1 MGLRIIYGRA
11 GSGKSEYC
19 YKEIAKDIEK
29 NEKIFLITPEQF
41 SFTAEKKLMEAVK
54 TEAVLQAEVVHLSRL
69 AKRVIKEIGIK
80 DDRMSKCGKAMLISH
95 ILTMQKK
102 DLKYLSKSEENI
114 NLAISS
120 ITELKKHG
128 VTVEMLK
135 EQIDKTEN
143 IYLKTKLQDISVIYE
158 QYDEQIKQSYID
170 EADELAIL
178 AENIENIKWLKN
190 SVIYIDE
197 FAGFTYSEYQVIKGL
212 IKYAKQ
218 VNITITVDNLE
229 QTLNPD
235 TDIFYA
241 NKITVKKLQDIVSQN
256 ELKLEKPIKML
267 EVKRFKTPEL
277 KYIEGNLFKTQSTKY
292 EQKVE
297 NLSMFLAKNQY
308 TEIEYIAKEITKLV
322 KEKKKRYNDIA
333 IITKNIQSYSNLA
346 RVIFE
351 KYDIPIF
358 IDEKRELS
366 QNIIIQYVLSIFE
379 ILQKNY
385 SKESVFQYAKMGFL
399 EIEQSDI
406 FKLENY
412 CTKWG
417 IKQNKFKKDFVYELE
432 KNKQEIEYYNEL
444 RKKIIEPI
452 ENLKQK
458 IRKGETAKG
467 ITVAIYDFLEKQ
479 KIEEK
484 IFLKIQELKEKNRE
498 DLVQEYKESYE
509 ILINVLDEIV
519 KIFRDENITINQYA
533 NILKQGLKAS
543 SLGKIPGTQDQ
554 VIMGDVDRS
563 RSHKVD
569 TIFIIGLNDGVYPSI
584 NKSEGFLGDEDREYL
599 KKQGIELAKGT
610 LENLYDDNFNIYKAF
625 TTAERELHLSY
636 SSADTEGGALRPSI
650 YITKI
655 KKMFPNLKETSD
667 VIVSDYQITNQK
679 ATYEALIEKLAKI
692 EESELEPEWKEI
704 YKYFG
709 NNEEWK
715 IKLEKDLQGLNYT
728 NIPQN
733 IEKTTIEKLYGNVL
747 RTSVSKLETY
757 KKCPFSYFLKYGL
770 NLKQKEELKI
780 QNFDTGSFMHEV
792 IDLFFNYLREENIK
806 LTELLNEEEKIR
818 KIVNQIIET
827 KLDCGKYRFTATV
840 KYKILIQRLEKM
852 VTKALKYIVES
863 LVYSDFNVEGTEVE
877 FSKGKEYKPIEIALE
892 NGKRIEITGKIDR
905 VDIAK
910 TEDGNY
916 LRIID
921 YKSSARN
928 VDLNEVYA
936 GVSIQLLTYLDAI
949 CEEEDLMPAGIL
961 YFNLIE
967 KNVNPKIKTEEAI
980 EEEIRKQFKMKGLI
994 LADIEVMKMQD
1005 NNLKEGGTSKLIP
1018 AGISAK
1024 GGINKRDTSGVDE
1037 QEFEVLQKY
1046 IGKIIKE
1053 IGKEILEGKIE
1064 LSPTNYKGKT
1074 PCKYCEY
1081 HAICGFDARN
1091 NKNKYDYIENLSKD
1105 DIIRKMN
1112 KEV

>member
-19 YKEIAKDIEK
+19 YQEIAKEIEK

-54 TEAVLQAEVVHLSRL
+54 TEAVLQAEVIHLSRL

-80 DDRMSKCGKAMLISH
+80 DDRMTKCGKAMLISH
-95 ILTMQKK
+95 ILTTQKK
-102 DLKYLSKSEENI
+102 ELKYLSKSEENI
-114 NLAISS
+114 DLAISS

-128 VTVEMLK
+128 VTVERLK
-135 EQIDKTEN
+135 EQIEKTEN
-143 IYLKTKLQDISVIYE
+143 IYLKTKLQDISIIYE

-170 EADELAIL
+170 EADELTIL
-178 AENIENIKWLKN
+178 AQNIEKIEWLKN
-190 SVIYIDE
+190 SIIYIDE
-197 FAGFTYSEYQVIKGL
+197 FAGFTYSEYHVIKEL

-218 VNITITVDNLE
+218 VNITITVDDLG

-241 NKITVKKLQDIVSQN
+241 NKITVKKLQEIVEQN
-256 ELKLEKPIKML
+256 ELKQEKPIKL
-267 EVKRFKTPEL
+267 TEIKRFKTPEL
-277 KYIEGNLFKTQSTKY
+277 KYIEGHLFKTQSTKY

-322 KEKKKRYNDIA
+322 KEKNKRYNDIA
-333 IITKNIQSYSNLA
+333 IITKNIQNYSNLA
-346 RVIFE
+346 KVIFE

-399 EIEQSDI
+399 DIEQGDI

-432 KNKQEIEYYNEL
+432 DNKQEVEYYNEL
-444 RKKIIEPI
+444 RKRIIEPI
-452 ENLKQK
+452 EKLRQK
-458 IRKGETAKG
+458 IRKEKKAKAV
-467 ITVAIYDFLEKQ
+467 TLAIYEFLEEQ

-484 IFLKIQELKEKNRE
+484 ISLKMQELKQKNRE

-519 KIFRDENITINQYA
+519 KIFKDENITINQYS

-599 KKQGIELAKGT
+599 KEQGIELAKGT

-667 VIVSDYQITNQK
+667 VITQKYEITNQK

-692 EESELEPEWKEI
+692 QEKELEPEWKET
-704 YKYFG
+704 YRYFE
-709 NNEEWK
+709 NEASWK
-715 IKLEKDLQGLNYT
+715 NKLEKDLQGLNYT

-733 IEKTTIEKLYGNVL
+733 IETTTIEKLYGNVL
-747 RTSVSKLETY
+747 KTSVSKLETY

-780 QNFDTGSFMHEV
+780 QNFDTGSFMHEI
-792 IDLFFNYLREENIK
+792 IDLFFNQVKEENIQ
-806 LTELLNEEEKIR
+806 LTELLGEEEKIR
-818 KIVNQIIET
+818 KIVNQIVET
-827 KLDCGKYRFTATV
+827 KLDYGKYRFTATV
-840 KYKILIQRLEKM
+840 KYKILIQRLERM

-877 FSKGKEYKPIEIALE
+877 FDNGKEYKPIEITLGT
-892 NGKRIEITGKIDR
+892 GKRIEIRGKIDR
-905 VDIAK
+905 VDIAR
-910 TEDGNY
+910 TSDGNY

-936 GVSIQLLTYLDAI
+936 GISIQLLTYLDAI
-949 CEEEDLMPAGIL
+949 CEEKDLMPAGIL

-967 KNVNPKIKTEEAI
+967 KNVNPKVKTEEAI

-1005 NNLKEGGTSKLIP
+1005 NNLKEGTTSKIIP
-1018 AGISAK
+1018 AGISGK
-1024 GGINKRDTSGVDE
+1024 GAINKRDTNGVE
-1037 QEFEVLQKY
+1037 QEEFEVLQKY

-1053 IGKEILEGKIE
+1053 IGKEILQGKID
-1064 LSPTNYKGKT
+1064 LKPTNYKGKT
-1074 PCKYCEY
+1074 PCRYCEY

-1091 NKNKYDYIENLSKD
+1091 NKNKYEYIENLSKD
-1105 DIIRKMN
+1105 DIIRKMR
-1112 KEV
+1112 

>member
-19 YKEIAKDIEK
+19 YQEIAKEIEK

-54 TEAVLQAEVVHLSRL
+54 TEAVLQAEVIHLSRL

-80 DDRMSKCGKAMLISH
+80 DDRMTKCGKAMLISH
-95 ILTMQKK
+95 ILTTQKK
-102 DLKYLSKSEENI
+102 ELKYLSKSEENI
-114 NLAISS
+114 DLAISS

-128 VTVEMLK
+128 VTVEKLK
-135 EQIDKTEN
+135 EQIEKTEN
-143 IYLKTKLQDISVIYE
+143 IYLKTKLQDISIIYE

-170 EADELAIL
+170 EADELTIL
-178 AENIENIKWLKN
+178 AQNIEKIEWLKN
-190 SVIYIDE
+190 SIIYIDE
-197 FAGFTYSEYQVIKGL
+197 FAGFTYSEYQVIKEL

-218 VNITITVDNLE
+218 VNITITVDDLG

-241 NKITVKKLQDIVSQN
+241 NKITVKKLQEIVEQN
-256 ELKLEKPIKML
+256 ELKQEKPIKL
-267 EVKRFKTPEL
+267 TEIKRFKTPEL
-277 KYIEGNLFKTQSTKY
+277 KYIEGHLFKTQSTKY

-297 NLSMFLAKNQY
+297 NLAMFLAKNQY

-322 KEKKKRYNDIA
+322 KEKNKRYNDIA
-333 IITKNIQSYSNLA
+333 IITKNIQNYSNLA
-346 RVIFE
+346 KVIFE

-399 EIEQSDI
+399 DIEQGDI

-432 KNKQEIEYYNEL
+432 DNKQEIEYYNEL
-444 RKKIIEPI
+444 RKRIIEPI
-452 ENLKQK
+452 EKLRQK
-458 IRKGETAKG
+458 IRKEKTAKA
-467 ITVAIYDFLEKQ
+467 ITLAIYEFLEEQ

-484 IFLKIQELKEKNRE
+484 ISLKMQELKQKNRE

-519 KIFRDENITINQYA
+519 KIFKDENITINQYS

-599 KKQGIELAKGT
+599 KEQGIELAKGT

-667 VIVSDYQITNQK
+667 VITQKYEITNQK

-692 EESELEPEWKEI
+692 QEKELETEWKET
-704 YKYFG
+704 YRYFE
-709 NNEEWK
+709 NEASWK
-715 IKLEKDLQGLNYT
+715 NKLEKDLQGLNYT

-733 IEKTTIEKLYGNVL
+733 IETKTIEKLYGNVL
-747 RTSVSKLETY
+747 KTSVSKLETY

-780 QNFDTGSFMHEV
+780 QNFDTGSFMHEI
-792 IDLFFNYLREENIK
+792 IDLFFNQVKEENIQ
-806 LTELLNEEEKIR
+806 LTELLGEEEKIR
-818 KIVNQIIET
+818 KIVNQIVET
-827 KLDCGKYRFTATV
+827 KLDYGKYRFTATV
-840 KYKILIQRLEKM
+840 KYKILIQRLERM

-877 FSKGKEYKPIEIALE
+877 FDNGKEYKPIEITLE
-892 NGKRIEITGKIDR
+892 NGKRIEIRGKIDR
-905 VDIAK
+905 VDIAR
-910 TEDGNY
+910 TSDGNY

-936 GVSIQLLTYLDAI
+936 GISIQLLTYLDAI
-949 CEEEDLMPAGIL
+949 CEEKDLMPAGIL

-967 KNVNPKIKTEEAI
+967 KNVNPKVKTEEAI

-1005 NNLKEGGTSKLIP
+1005 NNLKEGTTSKIIP
-1018 AGISAK
+1018 AGISGK
-1024 GGINKRDTSGVDE
+1024 GAINKRDTNGVE
-1037 QEFEVLQKY
+1037 QEEFEVLQKY

-1053 IGKEILEGKIE
+1053 IGKEILQGKID
-1064 LSPTNYKGKT
+1064 LKPTNYKGKT
-1074 PCKYCEY
+1074 PCRYCEY

-1091 NKNKYDYIENLSKD
+1091 NKNKYEYIENLSKD
-1105 DIIRKMN
+1105 DIIRKMR
-1112 KEV
+1112 

>member
-19 YKEIAKDIEK
+19 YQEIAKEIEK

-54 TEAVLQAEVVHLSRL
+54 TEAVLQAEVIHLSRL

-80 DDRMSKCGKAMLISH
+80 DDRMTKCGKAMLISH
-95 ILTMQKK
+95 ILTTQKK
-102 DLKYLSKSEENI
+102 ELKYLSKSEENI
-114 NLAISS
+114 DLAISS

-128 VTVEMLK
+128 VTVEKLK
-135 EQIDKTEN
+135 EQIEKTEN
-143 IYLKTKLQDISVIYE
+143 IYLKTKLQDISIIYE

-170 EADELAIL
+170 EADELTIL
-178 AENIENIKWLKN
+178 AQNIEKIEWLKN
-190 SVIYIDE
+190 SIIYIDE
-197 FAGFTYSEYQVIKGL
+197 FAGFTYSEYQVIKEL

-218 VNITITVDNLE
+218 VNITITVDDLG

-241 NKITVKKLQDIVSQN
+241 NKITIKKLQEIVEQN
-256 ELKLEKPIKML
+256 ELKQEKPIKL
-267 EVKRFKTPEL
+267 AEIKRFKTPEL
-277 KYIEGNLFKTQSTKY
+277 KYIEGHLFKTQSTKY

-322 KEKKKRYNDIA
+322 KEKNKRYNDIA
-333 IITKNIQSYSNLA
+333 IITKNIQNYSNLA
-346 RVIFE
+346 KVIFE

-399 EIEQSDI
+399 DIEQEDI

-432 KNKQEIEYYNEL
+432 DNKQEIEYYNKL

-452 ENLKQK
+452 EKLRQK
-458 IRKGETAKG
+458 IRKEKTAKA
-467 ITVAIYDFLEKQ
+467 ITLAIYEFLEEQ

-484 IFLKIQELKEKNRE
+484 ISLKMQELKQKNRE

-519 KIFRDENITINQYA
+519 KIFKEENITINQYA

-569 TIFIIGLNDGVYPSI
+569 TIFIIGLNDGIYPSI
-584 NKSEGFLGDEDREYL
+584 NKSEGFLGDEDRKYL
-599 KKQGIELAKGT
+599 KEQGIELAKGT

-655 KKMFPNLKETSD
+655 KKMFPKLKETSD
-667 VIVSDYQITNQK
+667 VITQKYEITNQK

-692 EESELEPEWKEI
+692 QEKELETEWKET
-704 YKYFG
+704 YRYFE
-709 NNEEWK
+709 NEASWK
-715 IKLEKDLQGLNYT
+715 NKLEKDLQGLKYT

-733 IEKTTIEKLYGNVL
+733 IETTTIEKLYGNVL

-780 QNFDTGSFMHEV
+780 QNFDTGSFMHEI
-792 IDLFFNYLREENIK
+792 IDLFFNQVKEENIQ
-806 LTELLNEEEKIR
+806 LPELLGEEEKIR
-818 KIVNQIIET
+818 KIVNQIVET
-827 KLDCGKYRFTATV
+827 KLDYGKYKFTATV

-877 FSKGKEYKPIEIALE
+877 FDNGKEYKPIEITLE
-892 NGKRIEITGKIDR
+892 NGKKIEIRGKIDR
-905 VDIAK
+905 VDIAR
-910 TEDGNY
+910 TSDGNY

-936 GVSIQLLTYLDAI
+936 GISIQLLTYLDAI
-949 CEEEDLMPAGIL
+949 CEEKDLMPAGIL

-967 KNVNPKIKTEEAI
+967 KNVNPKVKTEEAI

-1005 NNLKEGGTSKLIP
+1005 NNLKEGTTSKIIP
-1018 AGISAK
+1018 AGISGK
-1024 GGINKRDTSGVDE
+1024 GTINKRDTNGVE
-1037 QEFEVLQKY
+1037 QEEFEVLQKY

-1053 IGKEILEGKIE
+1053 IGKEILQGKID
-1064 LSPTNYKGKT
+1064 LKPTNYKGKT
-1074 PCKYCEY
+1074 PCRYCEY

-1091 NKNKYDYIENLSKD
+1091 NKNKYEYIENLSKD
-1105 DIIRKMN
+1105 DIIRKMR
-1112 KEV
+1112 

>member
-458 IRKGETAKG
+458 IRKGKTAKG
-467 ITVAIYDFLEKQ
+467 ITVVIYDFLEKQ

-484 IFLKIQELKEKNRE
+484 IFLKMQELKEKNRE

-949 CEEEDLMPAGIL
+949 CEEKDLMPAGIL

-1074 PCKYCEY
+1074 PCRYCEY

>member
-19 YKEIAKDIEK
+19 YQEIAKEIEK

-54 TEAVLQAEVVHLSRL
+54 TEAVLQAEVIHLSRL

-80 DDRMSKCGKAMLISH
+80 DDRMTKCGKAMLISH
-95 ILTMQKK
+95 ILTTQKK
-102 DLKYLSKSEENI
+102 ELKYLSKSEENI
-114 NLAISS
+114 DLAISS

-128 VTVEMLK
+128 VTVERLK
-135 EQIDKTEN
+135 EQIEKTEN
-143 IYLKTKLQDISVIYE
+143 IYLKTKLQDISIIYE

-170 EADELAIL
+170 EADELTIL
-178 AENIENIKWLKN
+178 AQNIEKIEWLKN
-190 SVIYIDE
+190 SIIYIDE
-197 FAGFTYSEYQVIKGL
+197 FAGFTYSEYHVIKEL

-218 VNITITVDNLE
+218 VNITITVDDLG

-241 NKITVKKLQDIVSQN
+241 NKITVKKLQEIVEQN
-256 ELKLEKPIKML
+256 ELKQEKPIKL
-267 EVKRFKTPEL
+267 TEIKRFKTPEL
-277 KYIEGNLFKTQSTKY
+277 KYIEGHLFKTQSTKY

-322 KEKKKRYNDIA
+322 KEKNKRYNDIA
-333 IITKNIQSYSNLA
+333 IITKNIQNYSNLA
-346 RVIFE
+346 KVIFE

-358 IDEKRELS
+358 IDEKRVLS

-399 EIEQSDI
+399 DIEQWDI

-432 KNKQEIEYYNEL
+432 DNKQEVEYYNEL
-444 RKKIIEPI
+444 RKRIIEPI
-452 ENLKQK
+452 EKLRQK
-458 IRKGETAKG
+458 IRKEKTAKAV
-467 ITVAIYDFLEKQ
+467 TLAIYEFLEEQ

-484 IFLKIQELKEKNRE
+484 ISLKMQELKQKNRE

-519 KIFRDENITINQYA
+519 KIFKDENITINQYS

-599 KKQGIELAKGT
+599 KEQGIELAKGT

-667 VIVSDYQITNQK
+667 VITQKYEITNQK

-692 EESELEPEWKEI
+692 QEKELEPEWEET
-704 YKYFG
+704 YRYFE
-709 NNEEWK
+709 NEASWK
-715 IKLEKDLQGLNYT
+715 NKLEKDLQGLSYT

-733 IEKTTIEKLYGNVL
+733 IETTTIEKLYGNVL
-747 RTSVSKLETY
+747 KTSVSKLETY

-780 QNFDTGSFMHEV
+780 QNFDTGSFMHEI
-792 IDLFFNYLREENIK
+792 IDLFFNQVKEENIQ
-806 LTELLNEEEKIR
+806 LTELLGEEEKIR
-818 KIVNQIIET
+818 KIVNQIVET
-827 KLDCGKYRFTATV
+827 KLDYGKYRFTATV
-840 KYKILIQRLEKM
+840 KYKILIQRLERM

-877 FSKGKEYKPIEIALE
+877 FDNGKEYKPIEITLE
-892 NGKRIEITGKIDR
+892 NGKRIEIRGKIDR
-905 VDIAK
+905 VDIAR
-910 TEDGNY
+910 TSDGNY

-936 GVSIQLLTYLDAI
+936 GISIQLLTYLDAI
-949 CEEEDLMPAGIL
+949 CEEKDLMPAGIL

-967 KNVNPKIKTEEAI
+967 KNVNPKVKTEEAI

-1005 NNLKEGGTSKLIP
+1005 NNLKEGTTSKIIP
-1018 AGISAK
+1018 AGISGK
-1024 GGINKRDTSGVDE
+1024 GAINKRDTNGVE
-1037 QEFEVLQKY
+1037 QEEFEVLQKY

-1053 IGKEILEGKIE
+1053 IGKEILQGKID
-1064 LSPTNYKGKT
+1064 LKPTNYKGKT
-1074 PCKYCEY
+1074 PCRYCEY

-1091 NKNKYDYIENLSKD
+1091 NKNKYEYIENLSKD
-1105 DIIRKMN
+1105 DIIRKMR
-1112 KEV
+1112 

>member
-19 YKEIAKDIEK
+19 YQEIAKEIEK

-54 TEAVLQAEVVHLSRL
+54 TEAVLQAEVIHLSRL

-80 DDRMSKCGKAMLISH
+80 DDRMTKCGKAMLISH
-95 ILTMQKK
+95 ILTTQKK
-102 DLKYLSKSEENI
+102 ELKYLSKSEENI
-114 NLAISS
+114 DLAISS

-128 VTVEMLK
+128 VTVKKLK
-135 EQIDKTEN
+135 EQIEKTEN
-143 IYLKTKLQDISVIYE
+143 IYLKTKLQDISIIYE

-170 EADELAIL
+170 EADELTIL
-178 AENIENIKWLKN
+178 AQNIEKIEWLKN
-190 SVIYIDE
+190 SIIYIDE
-197 FAGFTYSEYQVIKGL
+197 FAGFTYSEYQVIKEL

-218 VNITITVDNLE
+218 VNITITVDDLG

-235 TDIFYA
+235 KDIFYA
-241 NKITVKKLQDIVSQN
+241 NKITVKKLQEIVEQN
-256 ELKLEKPIKML
+256 ELKQEKPIKL
-267 EVKRFKTPEL
+267 TEIKRFKIPEL
-277 KYIEGNLFKTQSTKY
+277 KYIEGHLFKTQSTKY

-297 NLSMFLAKNQY
+297 NLAMFLAKNQY

-322 KEKKKRYNDIA
+322 KEKNKRYNDIA
-333 IITKNIQSYSNLA
+333 IITKNIQNYSNLA
-346 RVIFE
+346 KVIFE

-399 EIEQSDI
+399 DIEQGDI

-432 KNKQEIEYYNEL
+432 DNKQEIEYYNEL
-444 RKKIIEPI
+444 RKRIIEPI
-452 ENLKQK
+452 EKLRQK
-458 IRKGETAKG
+458 IRKEKTAKA
-467 ITVAIYDFLEKQ
+467 ITLAIYEFLEEQ

-484 IFLKIQELKEKNRE
+484 ISLKMQELKQKNRE

-519 KIFRDENITINQYA
+519 KIFKDENITINQYS

-599 KKQGIELAKGT
+599 KEQGIELAKGT

-667 VIVSDYQITNQK
+667 VITQKYEITNQK

-692 EESELEPEWKEI
+692 QEKQLEPEWEEI
-704 YKYFG
+704 YKYFE
-709 NNEEWK
+709 NKASWK
-715 IKLEKDLQGLNYT
+715 NKLEKDLQGLNYT

-733 IEKTTIEKLYGNVL
+733 IETKTIEKLYGNVL
-747 RTSVSKLETY
+747 KTSVSKLETY

-780 QNFDTGSFMHEV
+780 QNFDTGSFMHEI
-792 IDLFFNYLREENIK
+792 IDLFFNQVKEENIQ
-806 LTELLNEEEKIR
+806 LTELLGEEEKIR
-818 KIVNQIIET
+818 KIVNQIVET
-827 KLDCGKYRFTATV
+827 KLDYGKYRFTATV
-840 KYKILIQRLEKM
+840 KYKILIQRLERM

-877 FSKGKEYKPIEIALE
+877 FDNGKEYKPIEITLE
-892 NGKRIEITGKIDR
+892 NGKRIEIRGKIDR
-905 VDIAK
+905 VDIAR
-910 TEDGNY
+910 TSDGNY

-936 GVSIQLLTYLDAI
+936 GISIQLLTYLDAI
-949 CEEEDLMPAGIL
+949 CEEKDLMPAGIL

-967 KNVNPKIKTEEAI
+967 KNVNPKVKTEEAI

-1005 NNLKEGGTSKLIP
+1005 NNLKEGTTSKIIP
-1018 AGISAK
+1018 AGISGK
-1024 GGINKRDTSGVDE
+1024 GAINKRDTNGVE
-1037 QEFEVLQKY
+1037 QEEFEVLQKY

-1053 IGKEILEGKIE
+1053 IGKEILQGKID
-1064 LSPTNYKGKT
+1064 LKPTNYKGKT
-1074 PCKYCEY
+1074 PCRYCEY

-1091 NKNKYDYIENLSKD
+1091 NKNKYEYIENLSKD
-1105 DIIRKMN
+1105 DIIRKMR
-1112 KEV
+1112 

>member
-19 YKEIAKDIEK
+19 YQEIAKEIEK

-54 TEAVLQAEVVHLSRL
+54 TEAVLQAEVIHLSRL

-80 DDRMSKCGKAMLISH
+80 DDRMTKCGKAMLISH
-95 ILTMQKK
+95 ILTTQKK
-102 DLKYLSKSEENI
+102 ELKYLSKSEENI
-114 NLAISS
+114 DLAISS

-128 VTVEMLK
+128 VTVERLK
-135 EQIDKTEN
+135 EQIEKTEN
-143 IYLKTKLQDISVIYE
+143 IYLKTKLQDISIIYE

-170 EADELAIL
+170 EADELTIL
-178 AENIENIKWLKN
+178 AQNIEKIEWLKN
-190 SVIYIDE
+190 SIIYIDE
-197 FAGFTYSEYQVIKGL
+197 FAGFTYSEYHVIKEL

-218 VNITITVDNLE
+218 VNITITVDDLG

-241 NKITVKKLQDIVSQN
+241 NKITVKKLQEIVEQN
-256 ELKLEKPIKML
+256 ELKQEKPIKL
-267 EVKRFKTPEL
+267 TEIKRFKTPEL
-277 KYIEGNLFKTQSTKY
+277 KYIEGHLFKTQSTKY

-322 KEKKKRYNDIA
+322 KEKNKRYNDIA
-333 IITKNIQSYSNLA
+333 IITKNIQNYSNLA
-346 RVIFE
+346 KVIFE

-399 EIEQSDI
+399 DIEQGDI

-432 KNKQEIEYYNEL
+432 DNKQEVEYYNEL
-444 RKKIIEPI
+444 RKRIIEPI
-452 ENLKQK
+452 EKLRQK
-458 IRKGETAKG
+458 IRKEKTAKAV
-467 ITVAIYDFLEKQ
+467 TLAIYEFLEEQ

-484 IFLKIQELKEKNRE
+484 ISLKMQELKQKNRE

-519 KIFRDENITINQYA
+519 KIFKDENITINQYS

-599 KKQGIELAKGT
+599 KEQGIELAKGT

-667 VIVSDYQITNQK
+667 VITQKYEITNQK

-692 EESELEPEWKEI
+692 QEKELEPEWKET
-704 YKYFG
+704 YRYFE
-709 NNEEWK
+709 NEASWK
-715 IKLEKDLQGLNYT
+715 NKLEKDLQGLSYT

-733 IEKTTIEKLYGNVL
+733 IETTTIEKLYGNVL
-747 RTSVSKLETY
+747 KTSVSKLETY

-780 QNFDTGSFMHEV
+780 QNFDTGSFMHEI
-792 IDLFFNYLREENIK
+792 IDLFFNQVKEENIQ
-806 LTELLNEEEKIR
+806 LTELLGEEEKIR
-818 KIVNQIIET
+818 KIVNQIVET
-827 KLDCGKYRFTATV
+827 KLDYGKYRFTATV
-840 KYKILIQRLEKM
+840 KYKILIQRLERM

-877 FSKGKEYKPIEIALE
+877 FDNGKEYKPIEITLGT
-892 NGKRIEITGKIDR
+892 GKRIEIRGKIDR
-905 VDIAK
+905 VDIAR
-910 TEDGNY
+910 TSDGNY

-936 GVSIQLLTYLDAI
+936 GISIQLLTYLDAI
-949 CEEEDLMPAGIL
+949 CEEKDLMPAGIL

-967 KNVNPKIKTEEAI
+967 KNVNPKVKTEEAI

-1005 NNLKEGGTSKLIP
+1005 NNLKEGTTSKIIP
-1018 AGISAK
+1018 AGISGK
-1024 GGINKRDTSGVDE
+1024 GVINKRDTNGVE
-1037 QEFEVLQKY
+1037 QEEFEILQKY

-1053 IGKEILEGKIE
+1053 IGKEILQGKID
-1064 LSPTNYKGKT
+1064 LKPTNYKGKT
-1074 PCKYCEY
+1074 PCRYCEY

-1091 NKNKYDYIENLSKD
+1091 NKNKYEYIENLSKD
-1105 DIIRKMN
+1105 DIIRKMR
-1112 KEV
+1112 

>member
-19 YKEIAKDIEK
+19 YQEIAKEIEK

-54 TEAVLQAEVVHLSRL
+54 TEAVLQAEVIHLSRL

-80 DDRMSKCGKAMLISH
+80 DDRMTKCGKAMLISH
-95 ILTMQKK
+95 ILTTQKK
-102 DLKYLSKSEENI
+102 ELKYLSKSEENI
-114 NLAISS
+114 DLAISS

-128 VTVEMLK
+128 VTVKKLK
-135 EQIDKTEN
+135 EQIEKTEN
-143 IYLKTKLQDISVIYE
+143 IYLKTKLQDISIIYE

-170 EADELAIL
+170 EADELTIL
-178 AENIENIKWLKN
+178 AQNIEKIEWLKN
-190 SVIYIDE
+190 SIIYIDE
-197 FAGFTYSEYQVIKGL
+197 FAGFTYSEYQVIKEL

-218 VNITITVDNLE
+218 VNITITVDDLG

-241 NKITVKKLQDIVSQN
+241 NKITVKKLQEIVEQN
-256 ELKLEKPIKML
+256 ELKQEKPIKL
-267 EVKRFKTPEL
+267 TEIKRFKIPEL
-277 KYIEGNLFKTQSTKY
+277 KYIEGHLFKTQSTKY

-297 NLSMFLAKNQY
+297 NLAMFLAKNQY

-322 KEKKKRYNDIA
+322 KEKNKRYNDIA
-333 IITKNIQSYSNLA
+333 IITKNIQNYSNLA
-346 RVIFE
+346 KVIFE

-399 EIEQSDI
+399 DIEQGDI

-432 KNKQEIEYYNEL
+432 DNKQEIEYYNEL
-444 RKKIIEPI
+444 RKRIIEPI
-452 ENLKQK
+452 EKLRQK
-458 IRKGETAKG
+458 IRKEKTAKA
-467 ITVAIYDFLEKQ
+467 ITLAIYKFLEEQ

-484 IFLKIQELKEKNRE
+484 ISLKMQELKQKNRE

-519 KIFRDENITINQYA
+519 KIFKDENITINQYS

-599 KKQGIELAKGT
+599 KEQGIELAKGT

-667 VIVSDYQITNQK
+667 VITQKYEITNQK

-692 EESELEPEWKEI
+692 QEKELETEWKET
-704 YKYFG
+704 YRYFE
-709 NNEEWK
+709 NEASWK
-715 IKLEKDLQGLNYT
+715 NKLEKDLQGLNYT

-733 IEKTTIEKLYGNVL
+733 IETKTIEKLYGNVL
-747 RTSVSKLETY
+747 KTSVSKLETY

-780 QNFDTGSFMHEV
+780 QNFDTGSFMHEI
-792 IDLFFNYLREENIK
+792 IDLFFNQVKEENIQ
-806 LTELLNEEEKIR
+806 LTELLGEEEKIR
-818 KIVNQIIET
+818 KIVNQIVET
-827 KLDCGKYRFTATV
+827 KLDYGKYRFTATV
-840 KYKILIQRLEKM
+840 KYKILIQRLERM

-877 FSKGKEYKPIEIALE
+877 FDNGKEYKPIEITLE
-892 NGKRIEITGKIDR
+892 NGKRIEIRGKIDR
-905 VDIAK
+905 VDIAR
-910 TEDGNY
+910 TSDGNY

-936 GVSIQLLTYLDAI
+936 GISIQLLTYLDAI
-949 CEEEDLMPAGIL
+949 CEEKDLMPAGIL

-967 KNVNPKIKTEEAI
+967 KNVNPKVKTEEAI

-1005 NNLKEGGTSKLIP
+1005 NNLKEGTTSKIIP
-1018 AGISAK
+1018 AGISGK
-1024 GGINKRDTSGVDE
+1024 GAINKRDTNGVE
-1037 QEFEVLQKY
+1037 QEEFEVLQKY

-1053 IGKEILEGKIE
+1053 IGKEILQGKID
-1064 LSPTNYKGKT
+1064 LKPTNYKGKT
-1074 PCKYCEY
+1074 PCRYCEY

-1091 NKNKYDYIENLSKD
+1091 NKNKYEYIENLSKD
-1105 DIIRKMN
+1105 DIIRKMR
-1112 KEV
+1112 

>member
-19 YKEIAKDIEK
+19 YQEIAKEIEK

-54 TEAVLQAEVVHLSRL
+54 TEAVLQAEVIHLSRL

-80 DDRMSKCGKAMLISH
+80 DDRMTKCGKAMLISH
-95 ILTMQKK
+95 ILTTQKK
-102 DLKYLSKSEENI
+102 ELKYLSKSEENI
-114 NLAISS
+114 DLAISS

-128 VTVEMLK
+128 VTVEKLK
-135 EQIDKTEN
+135 EQIEKTEN
-143 IYLKTKLQDISVIYE
+143 IYLKTKLQDISIIYE

-170 EADELAIL
+170 EADELTIL
-178 AENIENIKWLKN
+178 AQNIEKIEWLKN
-190 SVIYIDE
+190 SIIYIDE
-197 FAGFTYSEYQVIKGL
+197 FAGFTYSEYQVIKEL

-218 VNITITVDNLE
+218 VNITITVDDLG

-241 NKITVKKLQDIVSQN
+241 NKITIKKLQEIVEQN
-256 ELKLEKPIKML
+256 ELKQEKPIKL
-267 EVKRFKTPEL
+267 AEIKRFKTPEL
-277 KYIEGNLFKTQSTKY
+277 KYIEGHLFKTQSTKY

-322 KEKKKRYNDIA
+322 KEKNKRYNDIA
-333 IITKNIQSYSNLA
+333 IITKNIQNYSNLA
-346 RVIFE
+346 KVIFE

-399 EIEQSDI
+399 DIEQEDI

-432 KNKQEIEYYNEL
+432 DNKQEIEYYNKL

-452 ENLKQK
+452 EKLRQK
-458 IRKGETAKG
+458 IRKEKTAKA
-467 ITVAIYDFLEKQ
+467 ITLAIYEFLEEQ

-484 IFLKIQELKEKNRE
+484 ISLKMQELKQKNRE

-519 KIFRDENITINQYA
+519 KIFKDENITINQYA

-569 TIFIIGLNDGVYPSI
+569 TIFIIGLNDGIYPSI
-584 NKSEGFLGDEDREYL
+584 NKSEGFLGDEDRKYL
-599 KKQGIELAKGT
+599 KEQGIELAKGT

-625 TTAERELHLSY
+625 TTAERELYLSY

-655 KKMFPNLKETSD
+655 KKMFPKLKETSD
-667 VIVSDYQITNQK
+667 VITQKYEITNQK

-692 EESELEPEWKEI
+692 QEKELETEWKET
-704 YKYFG
+704 YRYFE
-709 NNEEWK
+709 NEASWK
-715 IKLEKDLQGLNYT
+715 NKLEKDLQGLKYT

-733 IEKTTIEKLYGNVL
+733 IETTTIEKLYGNVL

-780 QNFDTGSFMHEV
+780 QNFDTGSFMHEI
-792 IDLFFNYLREENIK
+792 IDLFFNQVKEENIQ
-806 LTELLNEEEKIR
+806 LPELLGEEEKIR
-818 KIVNQIIET
+818 KIVNQIVET
-827 KLDCGKYRFTATV
+827 KLDYGKYKFTATV

-877 FSKGKEYKPIEIALE
+877 FDNGKEYKPIEITLE
-892 NGKRIEITGKIDR
+892 NGKKIEIIGKIDR
-905 VDIAK
+905 VDIAR
-910 TEDGNY
+910 TSDGNY

-936 GVSIQLLTYLDAI
+936 GISIQLLTYLDAI
-949 CEEEDLMPAGIL
+949 CEEKDLMPAGIL

-967 KNVNPKIKTEEAI
+967 KNVNPKVKTEEAI

-1005 NNLKEGGTSKLIP
+1005 NNLKEGTTSKIIP
-1018 AGISAK
+1018 AGISGK
-1024 GGINKRDTSGVDE
+1024 GTINKRDTNGVE
-1037 QEFEVLQKY
+1037 QEEFEVLQKY

-1053 IGKEILEGKIE
+1053 IGKEILQGKID
-1064 LSPTNYKGKT
+1064 LKPTNYKGKT
-1074 PCKYCEY
+1074 PCRYCEY

-1105 DIIRKMN
+1105 DIIRKMR
-1112 KEV
+1112 

>member
-19 YKEIAKDIEK
+19 YQEIAKKIEK

-41 SFTAEKKLMEAVK
+41 SFTAEKKLMEEVK
-54 TEAVLQAEVVHLSRL
+54 TEAVLQAEVIHLSRL

-80 DDRMSKCGKAMLISH
+80 DDRMTKCGKAMLISH
-95 ILTMQKK
+95 ILTTQKK
-102 DLKYLSKSEENI
+102 ELKYLSKSEENI
-114 NLAISS
+114 DLAISS

-128 VTVEMLK
+128 VTVERLK
-135 EQIDKTEN
+135 EQIEKTEN
-143 IYLKTKLQDISVIYE
+143 IYLKTKLQDISIIYE

-170 EADELAIL
+170 EADELTIL
-178 AENIENIKWLKN
+178 AQNIEKIEWLKN
-190 SVIYIDE
+190 SIIYIDE
-197 FAGFTYSEYQVIKGL
+197 FAGFTYSEYHVIKEL

-218 VNITITVDNLE
+218 VNITITVDDLG

-241 NKITVKKLQDIVSQN
+241 NKITVKKLQEIVEQN
-256 ELKLEKPIKML
+256 ELKQEKPIKL
-267 EVKRFKTPEL
+267 TEIKRFKTPEL
-277 KYIEGNLFKTQSTKY
+277 KYIEGHLFKTQSTKY

-322 KEKKKRYNDIA
+322 KEKNKRYNDIA
-333 IITKNIQSYSNLA
+333 IITKNIQNYSNLA
-346 RVIFE
+346 KVIFE

-399 EIEQSDI
+399 DIEQWDI

-432 KNKQEIEYYNEL
+432 DNKQEVEYYNEL
-444 RKKIIEPI
+444 RKRIIEPI
-452 ENLKQK
+452 EKLRQK
-458 IRKGETAKG
+458 IRKEKTAKAV
-467 ITVAIYDFLEKQ
+467 TLAIYEFLEEQ

-484 IFLKIQELKEKNRE
+484 ISLKMQELKQKNRE

-519 KIFRDENITINQYA
+519 KIFKDENITINQYS

-599 KKQGIELAKGT
+599 KEQGIELAKGT

-667 VIVSDYQITNQK
+667 VITQKYEITNQK

-692 EESELEPEWKEI
+692 QEKELEPEWKET
-704 YKYFG
+704 YRYFE
-709 NNEEWK
+709 NEASWK
-715 IKLEKDLQGLNYT
+715 NKLEKDLQGLSYT

-733 IEKTTIEKLYGNVL
+733 IETTTIEKLYGNVL
-747 RTSVSKLETY
+747 KTSVSKLETY

-780 QNFDTGSFMHEV
+780 QNFDTGSFMHEI
-792 IDLFFNYLREENIK
+792 IDLFFNQVKEENIQ
-806 LTELLNEEEKIR
+806 LTELLGEEEKIR
-818 KIVNQIIET
+818 KIVNQIVET
-827 KLDCGKYRFTATV
+827 KLDYGKYRFTATV
-840 KYKILIQRLEKM
+840 KYKILIQRLERM

-877 FSKGKEYKPIEIALE
+877 FDNGKEYKPIEITLGT
-892 NGKRIEITGKIDR
+892 GKRIEIRGKIDR
-905 VDIAK
+905 VDIAR
-910 TEDGNY
+910 TSDGNY

-936 GVSIQLLTYLDAI
+936 GISIQLLTYLDAI
-949 CEEEDLMPAGIL
+949 CEEKDLMPAGIL

-967 KNVNPKIKTEEAI
+967 KNVNPKVKTEEAI

-1005 NNLKEGGTSKLIP
+1005 NNLKEGKTSKIIP
-1018 AGISAK
+1018 AGISGK
-1024 GGINKRDTSGVDE
+1024 GAINKRDTNGVE
-1037 QEFEVLQKY
+1037 QEEFEVLQKY

-1053 IGKEILEGKIE
+1053 IGKEILQGKID
-1064 LSPTNYKGKT
+1064 LKPTNYKGKT
-1074 PCKYCEY
+1074 PCRYCEY

-1091 NKNKYDYIENLSKD
+1091 NKNKYEYIENLSKD
-1105 DIIRKMN
+1105 DIIRKMR
-1112 KEV
+1112 

>member
-19 YKEIAKDIEK
+19 YQEIAKEIEK

-54 TEAVLQAEVVHLSRL
+54 TEAVLQAEVIHLSRL

-80 DDRMSKCGKAMLISH
+80 DDRMTKCGKAMLISH
-95 ILTMQKK
+95 ILTTQKK
-102 DLKYLSKSEENI
+102 ELKYLSKSEENI
-114 NLAISS
+114 DLAISS

-128 VTVEMLK
+128 VTVEKLK
-135 EQIDKTEN
+135 EQIEKTEN
-143 IYLKTKLQDISVIYE
+143 IYLKTKLQDISIIYE

-170 EADELAIL
+170 EADELTIL
-178 AENIENIKWLKN
+178 AQNIEKIEWLKN
-190 SVIYIDE
+190 SIIYIDE
-197 FAGFTYSEYQVIKGL
+197 FAGFTYSEYQVIKEL

-218 VNITITVDNLE
+218 VNITITVDDLG

-241 NKITVKKLQDIVSQN
+241 NKITIKKLQEIVEQN
-256 ELKLEKPIKML
+256 ELKQEKPIKL
-267 EVKRFKTPEL
+267 AEIKRFKTPEL
-277 KYIEGNLFKTQSTKY
+277 KYIEGHLFKTQSTKY

-322 KEKKKRYNDIA
+322 KEKNKRYNDIA
-333 IITKNIQSYSNLA
+333 IITKNIQNYSNLA
-346 RVIFE
+346 KVIFE

-399 EIEQSDI
+399 DIEQEDI

-432 KNKQEIEYYNEL
+432 DNKQEIEYYNKL

-452 ENLKQK
+452 EKLRQK
-458 IRKGETAKG
+458 IRKEKTAKA
-467 ITVAIYDFLEKQ
+467 ITLAIYEFLEEQ

-484 IFLKIQELKEKNRE
+484 ISLKMQELKQKNRE

-519 KIFRDENITINQYA
+519 KIFKDENITINQYA

-569 TIFIIGLNDGVYPSI
+569 TIFIIGLNDGIYPSI
-584 NKSEGFLGDEDREYL
+584 NKSEGFLGDEDRKYL
-599 KKQGIELAKGT
+599 KEQGIELAKGT

-655 KKMFPNLKETSD
+655 KKMFPKLKETSD
-667 VIVSDYQITNQK
+667 VITQKYEITNQK

-692 EESELEPEWKEI
+692 QEKELETEWKET
-704 YKYFG
+704 YRYFE
-709 NNEEWK
+709 NEASWK
-715 IKLEKDLQGLNYT
+715 NKLEKDLQGLKYT

-733 IEKTTIEKLYGNVL
+733 IETTTIEKLYGNVL

-780 QNFDTGSFMHEV
+780 QNFDTGSFMHEI
-792 IDLFFNYLREENIK
+792 IDLFFNQVKEENIQ
-806 LTELLNEEEKIR
+806 LPELLGEEEKIR
-818 KIVNQIIET
+818 KIVNQIVET
-827 KLDCGKYRFTATV
+827 KLDYGKYKFTATV

-877 FSKGKEYKPIEIALE
+877 FDNGKEYKPIEITLE
-892 NGKRIEITGKIDR
+892 NGKKIEIRGKIDR
-905 VDIAK
+905 VDIAR
-910 TEDGNY
+910 TSDGNY

-936 GVSIQLLTYLDAI
+936 GISIQLLTYLDAI
-949 CEEEDLMPAGIL
+949 CEEKDLMPAGIL

-967 KNVNPKIKTEEAI
+967 KNVNPKVKTEEAI

-1005 NNLKEGGTSKLIP
+1005 NNLKEGTTSKIIP
-1018 AGISAK
+1018 AGISGK
-1024 GGINKRDTSGVDE
+1024 GAINKRDTNGVE
-1037 QEFEVLQKY
+1037 QEEFEVLQKY

-1053 IGKEILEGKIE
+1053 IGKEILQGKID
-1064 LSPTNYKGKT
+1064 LKPTNYKGKT
-1074 PCKYCEY
+1074 PCRYCEY

-1091 NKNKYDYIENLSKD
+1091 NKNKYEYIENLSKD
-1105 DIIRKMN
+1105 DIIRKMR
-1112 KEV
+1112 

>member
-458 IRKGETAKG
+458 IRKGKTAKG

-484 IFLKIQELKEKNRE
+484 IFLKMQELKEKNRE

-519 KIFRDENITINQYA
+519 KIFRNENITINQYA

-679 ATYEALIEKLAKI
+679 ATYDALIEKLAKI

-792 IDLFFNYLREENIK
+792 IDLFFNYVREENIE
-806 LTELLNEEEKIR
+806 LTELLDEEEKIR

-877 FSKGKEYKPIEIALE
+877 FSNGKEYKPIEIALE

-949 CEEEDLMPAGIL
+949 CEEKDLMPAGIL

-967 KNVNPKIKTEEAI
+967 KNVNPKTKTEEAI

-1074 PCKYCEY
+1074 PCRYCEY

>member
-1 MGLRIIYGRA
+1 M
-11 GSGKSEYC
+11 
-19 YKEIAKDIEK
+19 
-29 NEKIFLITPEQF
+29 
-41 SFTAEKKLMEAVK
+41 
-54 TEAVLQAEVVHLSRL
+54 
-69 AKRVIKEIGIK
+69 
-80 DDRMSKCGKAMLISH
+80 
-95 ILTMQKK
+95 
-102 DLKYLSKSEENI
+102 
-114 NLAISS
+114 
-120 ITELKKHG
+120 
-128 VTVEMLK
+128 
-135 EQIDKTEN
+135 
-143 IYLKTKLQDISVIYE
+143 
-158 QYDEQIKQSYID
+158 
-170 EADELAIL
+170 
-178 AENIENIKWLKN
+178 
-190 SVIYIDE
+190 
-197 FAGFTYSEYQVIKGL
+197 
-212 IKYAKQ
+212 
-218 VNITITVDNLE
+218 
-229 QTLNPD
+229 
-235 TDIFYA
+235 
-241 NKITVKKLQDIVSQN
+241 
-256 ELKLEKPIKML
+256 
-267 EVKRFKTPEL
+267 
-277 KYIEGNLFKTQSTKY
+277 
-292 EQKVE
+292 
-297 NLSMFLAKNQY
+297 
-308 TEIEYIAKEITKLV
+308 
-322 KEKKKRYNDIA
+322 
-333 IITKNIQSYSNLA
+333 
-346 RVIFE
+346 
-351 KYDIPIF
+351 
-358 IDEKRELS
+358 
-366 QNIIIQYVLSIFE
+366 
-379 ILQKNY
+379 
-385 SKESVFQYAKMGFL
+385 
-399 EIEQSDI
+399 
-406 FKLENY
+406 
-412 CTKWG
+412 
-417 IKQNKFKKDFVYELE
+417 
-432 KNKQEIEYYNEL
+432 
-444 RKKIIEPI
+444 
-452 ENLKQK
+452 
-458 IRKGETAKG
+458 
-467 ITVAIYDFLEKQ
+467 
-479 KIEEK
+479 
-484 IFLKIQELKEKNRE
+484 QELKEKNRE

-584 NKSEGFLGDEDREYL
+584 NRSEGFLGDEDREYL

-610 LENLYDDNFNIYKAF
+610 LENLYDDKFNIYKAF

>member
-19 YKEIAKDIEK
+19 YQEIAKEIEK

-54 TEAVLQAEVVHLSRL
+54 TEAVLQAEVIHLSRL

-80 DDRMSKCGKAMLISH
+80 DDRMTKCGKAMLISH
-95 ILTMQKK
+95 ILTTQKK
-102 DLKYLSKSEENI
+102 ELKYLSKSEENI
-114 NLAISS
+114 DLAISS

-128 VTVEMLK
+128 VTVERLK
-135 EQIDKTEN
+135 EQIEKTEN
-143 IYLKTKLQDISVIYE
+143 IYLKTKLQDISIIYE

-170 EADELAIL
+170 EADELTIL
-178 AENIENIKWLKN
+178 AQNIEKIEWLKN
-190 SVIYIDE
+190 SIIYIDE
-197 FAGFTYSEYQVIKGL
+197 FAGFTYSEYHVIKEL

-218 VNITITVDNLE
+218 VNITITVDDLG

-241 NKITVKKLQDIVSQN
+241 NKITVKKLQEIVEQN
-256 ELKLEKPIKML
+256 ELKQEKPIKL
-267 EVKRFKTPEL
+267 TEIKRFKTPEL
-277 KYIEGNLFKTQSTKY
+277 KYIEGHLFKTQSTKY

-322 KEKKKRYNDIA
+322 KEKNKRYNDIA
-333 IITKNIQSYSNLA
+333 IITKNIQNYSNLA
-346 RVIFE
+346 KVIFE

-399 EIEQSDI
+399 DIEQGDI

-432 KNKQEIEYYNEL
+432 DNKQEVEYYNEL
-444 RKKIIEPI
+444 RKRIIEPI
-452 ENLKQK
+452 EKLRQK
-458 IRKGETAKG
+458 IRKEKTAKAV
-467 ITVAIYDFLEKQ
+467 TLAIYEFLEEQ

-484 IFLKIQELKEKNRE
+484 ISLKMQELKQKNRE

-519 KIFRDENITINQYA
+519 KIFKDENITINQYS

-599 KKQGIELAKGT
+599 KEQGIELAKGT

-667 VIVSDYQITNQK
+667 VITQ
-679 ATYEALIEKLAKI
+679 KLAKI
-692 EESELEPEWKEI
+692 QEKELEPEWKET
-704 YKYFG
+704 YRYFE
-709 NNEEWK
+709 NEASWK
-715 IKLEKDLQGLNYT
+715 NKLEKDLQGLSYT

-733 IEKTTIEKLYGNVL
+733 IETTTIEKLYGNVL
-747 RTSVSKLETY
+747 KTSVSKLETY

-780 QNFDTGSFMHEV
+780 QNFDTGSFMHEI
-792 IDLFFNYLREENIK
+792 IDLFFNQVKEENIQ
-806 LTELLNEEEKIR
+806 LTELLGEEEKIR
-818 KIVNQIIET
+818 KIVNQIVET
-827 KLDCGKYRFTATV
+827 KLDYGKYRFTATV
-840 KYKILIQRLEKM
+840 KYKILIQRLERM

-877 FSKGKEYKPIEIALE
+877 FDNGKEYKPIKITLGT
-892 NGKRIEITGKIDR
+892 GKRIEIRGKIDR
-905 VDIAK
+905 VDIAR
-910 TEDGNY
+910 TSDGNY

-936 GVSIQLLTYLDAI
+936 GISIQLLTYLDAI
-949 CEEEDLMPAGIL
+949 CEEKDLMPAGIL

-967 KNVNPKIKTEEAI
+967 KNVNPKVKTEEAI

-1005 NNLKEGGTSKLIP
+1005 NNLKEGKTSKIIP
-1018 AGISAK
+1018 AGISGK
-1024 GGINKRDTSGVDE
+1024 GAINKRDTNGVE
-1037 QEFEVLQKY
+1037 QEEFEVLQKY

-1053 IGKEILEGKIE
+1053 IGKEILQGKID
-1064 LSPTNYKGKT
+1064 LKPTNYKGKT
-1074 PCKYCEY
+1074 PCRYCEY

-1091 NKNKYDYIENLSKD
+1091 NKNKYEYIENLSKD
-1105 DIIRKMN
+1105 DIIRKMR
-1112 KEV
+1112 

>member
-19 YKEIAKDIEK
+19 YQEIAKEIEK

-54 TEAVLQAEVVHLSRL
+54 TEAVLQAEVIHLSRL

-80 DDRMSKCGKAMLISH
+80 DDRMTKCGKAMLISH
-95 ILTMQKK
+95 ILTTQKK
-102 DLKYLSKSEENI
+102 ELKYLSKSEENI
-114 NLAISS
+114 DLAISS

-128 VTVEMLK
+128 VTVERLK
-135 EQIDKTEN
+135 EQIEKTEN
-143 IYLKTKLQDISVIYE
+143 IYLKTKLQDISIIYE

-170 EADELAIL
+170 EADELTIL
-178 AENIENIKWLKN
+178 AQNIEKIEWLKN
-190 SVIYIDE
+190 SIIYIDE
-197 FAGFTYSEYQVIKGL
+197 FAGFTYSEYHVIKEL

-218 VNITITVDNLE
+218 VNITITVDDLG

-241 NKITVKKLQDIVSQN
+241 NKITVKKLQEIVEQN
-256 ELKLEKPIKML
+256 ELKQEKPIKL
-267 EVKRFKTPEL
+267 TEIKRFKTPEL
-277 KYIEGNLFKTQSTKY
+277 KYIEGHLFKTQSTKY

-322 KEKKKRYNDIA
+322 KEKNKRYNDIA
-333 IITKNIQSYSNLA
+333 IITKNIQNYSNLA
-346 RVIFE
+346 KVIFE

-399 EIEQSDI
+399 DIEQGDI

-432 KNKQEIEYYNEL
+432 DNKQEVEYYNEL
-444 RKKIIEPI
+444 RKRIIEPI
-452 ENLKQK
+452 EKLRQK
-458 IRKGETAKG
+458 IRKEKTAKAV
-467 ITVAIYDFLEKQ
+467 TLAIYEFLEEQ

-484 IFLKIQELKEKNRE
+484 ISLKMQELKQKNRE

-519 KIFRDENITINQYA
+519 KIFKDENITINQYS

-599 KKQGIELAKGT
+599 KEQGIELAKGT

-667 VIVSDYQITNQK
+667 VITQKYEITNQK

-692 EESELEPEWKEI
+692 QEKELETEWKET
-704 YKYFG
+704 YRYFE
-709 NNEEWK
+709 NEASWK
-715 IKLEKDLQGLNYT
+715 NKLEKDLQGLSYT

-733 IEKTTIEKLYGNVL
+733 IETTTIEKLYGNVL
-747 RTSVSKLETY
+747 KTSVSKLETY

-780 QNFDTGSFMHEV
+780 QNFDTGSFMHEI
-792 IDLFFNYLREENIK
+792 IDLFFNQVKEENIQ
-806 LTELLNEEEKIR
+806 LTELLGEEEKIR
-818 KIVNQIIET
+818 KIVNQIVET
-827 KLDCGKYRFTATV
+827 KLDYGKYRFTATV
-840 KYKILIQRLEKM
+840 KYKILIQRLERM

-877 FSKGKEYKPIEIALE
+877 FDNGKEYKPIKITLGT
-892 NGKRIEITGKIDR
+892 GKRIEIRGKIDR
-905 VDIAK
+905 VDIAR
-910 TEDGNY
+910 TSDGNY

-936 GVSIQLLTYLDAI
+936 GISIQLLTYLDAI
-949 CEEEDLMPAGIL
+949 CEEKDLMPAGIL

-967 KNVNPKIKTEEAI
+967 KNVNPKVKTEEAI

-1005 NNLKEGGTSKLIP
+1005 NNLKEGKTSKIIP
-1018 AGISAK
+1018 AGISGK
-1024 GGINKRDTSGVDE
+1024 GAINKRDTNGVE
-1037 QEFEVLQKY
+1037 QEEFEVLQKY

-1053 IGKEILEGKIE
+1053 IGKEILQGKID
-1064 LSPTNYKGKT
+1064 LKPTNYKGKT
-1074 PCKYCEY
+1074 PCRYCEY

-1091 NKNKYDYIENLSKD
+1091 NKNKYEYIENLSKD
-1105 DIIRKMN
+1105 DIIRKMR
-1112 KEV
+1112 

>member
-19 YKEIAKDIEK
+19 YQEIAKEIEK

-54 TEAVLQAEVVHLSRL
+54 TEAVLQAEVIHLSRL

-80 DDRMSKCGKAMLISH
+80 DDRMTKCGKAMLISH
-95 ILTMQKK
+95 ILTTQKK
-102 DLKYLSKSEENI
+102 ELKYLSKSEENI
-114 NLAISS
+114 DLAISS

-128 VTVEMLK
+128 VTVERLK
-135 EQIDKTEN
+135 EQIEKTEN
-143 IYLKTKLQDISVIYE
+143 IYLKTKLQDISIIYE

-170 EADELAIL
+170 EADELTIL
-178 AENIENIKWLKN
+178 AQNIEKIEWLKN
-190 SVIYIDE
+190 SIIYIDE
-197 FAGFTYSEYQVIKGL
+197 FAGFTYSEYHVIKEL

-218 VNITITVDNLE
+218 VNITITVDDLG

-241 NKITVKKLQDIVSQN
+241 NKITVKKLQEIVEQN
-256 ELKLEKPIKML
+256 ELKQEKPIKL
-267 EVKRFKTPEL
+267 TEIKRFKTPEL
-277 KYIEGNLFKTQSTKY
+277 KYIEGHLFKTQSTKY

-322 KEKKKRYNDIA
+322 KEKNKRYNDIA
-333 IITKNIQSYSNLA
+333 IITKNIQNYSNLA
-346 RVIFE
+346 KVIFE

-399 EIEQSDI
+399 DIEQGDI

-432 KNKQEIEYYNEL
+432 DNKQEVEYYNEL
-444 RKKIIEPI
+444 RKRIIEPI
-452 ENLKQK
+452 EKLRQK
-458 IRKGETAKG
+458 IRKEKTAKAV
-467 ITVAIYDFLEKQ
+467 TLAIYEFLEEQ

-484 IFLKIQELKEKNRE
+484 ISLKMQELKQKNRE

-519 KIFRDENITINQYA
+519 KIFKDENITINQYS

-599 KKQGIELAKGT
+599 KEQGIELAKGT

-667 VIVSDYQITNQK
+667 VITQKYEITNQK

-692 EESELEPEWKEI
+692 QEKELEPEWKET
-704 YKYFG
+704 YRYFE
-709 NNEEWK
+709 NEASWK
-715 IKLEKDLQGLNYT
+715 NKLEKDLQGLSYT

-733 IEKTTIEKLYGNVL
+733 IETTTIEKLYGNVL
-747 RTSVSKLETY
+747 KTSVSKLETY

-780 QNFDTGSFMHEV
+780 QNFDTGSFMHEI
-792 IDLFFNYLREENIK
+792 IDLFFNQVKEENIQ
-806 LTELLNEEEKIR
+806 LTELLGEEEKIR
-818 KIVNQIIET
+818 KIVNQIVET
-827 KLDCGKYRFTATV
+827 KLDYGKYRFTATV
-840 KYKILIQRLEKM
+840 KYKILIQRLERM

-877 FSKGKEYKPIEIALE
+877 FDNGKEYKPIKITLGT
-892 NGKRIEITGKIDR
+892 GKRIEIRGKIDR
-905 VDIAK
+905 VDIAR
-910 TEDGNY
+910 TSDGNY

-936 GVSIQLLTYLDAI
+936 GISIQLLTYLDAI
-949 CEEEDLMPAGIL
+949 CEEKDLMPAGIL

-967 KNVNPKIKTEEAI
+967 KNVNPKVKTEEAI

-1005 NNLKEGGTSKLIP
+1005 NNLKEGKTSKIIP
-1018 AGISAK
+1018 AGISGK
-1024 GGINKRDTSGVDE
+1024 GAINKRDTNGVE
-1037 QEFEVLQKY
+1037 QEEFEVLQKY

-1053 IGKEILEGKIE
+1053 IGKEILQGKID
-1064 LSPTNYKGKT
+1064 LKPTNYKGKT
-1074 PCKYCEY
+1074 PCRYCEY

-1091 NKNKYDYIENLSKD
+1091 NKNKYEYIENLSKD
-1105 DIIRKMN
+1105 DIIRKMR
-1112 KEV
+1112 

>member
-19 YKEIAKDIEK
+19 YQEIAKEIEK

-54 TEAVLQAEVVHLSRL
+54 TEAVLQAEVIHLSRL

-80 DDRMSKCGKAMLISH
+80 DDRMTKCGKAMLISH
-95 ILTMQKK
+95 ILTTQKK
-102 DLKYLSKSEENI
+102 ELKYLSKSEENI
-114 NLAISS
+114 DLSISS

-128 VTVEMLK
+128 VTVERLK
-135 EQIDKTEN
+135 EQIEKTEN
-143 IYLKTKLQDISVIYE
+143 IYLKTKLQDISIIYE

-170 EADELAIL
+170 EADELTIL
-178 AENIENIKWLKN
+178 AQNIEKIEWLKN
-190 SVIYIDE
+190 SIIYIDE
-197 FAGFTYSEYQVIKGL
+197 FAGFTYSEYHVIKEL

-218 VNITITVDNLE
+218 VNITITVDDLGK
-229 QTLNPD
+229 TLNPD

-241 NKITVKKLQDIVSQN
+241 NKITVKKLQKIVEQN
-256 ELKLEKPIKML
+256 ELKQEKPIKL
-267 EVKRFKTPEL
+267 TEIKRFKTSEL
-277 KYIEGNLFKTQSTKY
+277 KYIEGHLFKTQSTKY
-292 EQKVE
+292 EKKVE

-322 KEKKKRYNDIA
+322 KEKNKRYNDIA
-333 IITKNIQSYSNLA
+333 IITKNIQNYSNLA
-346 RVIFE
+346 KVIFE

-399 EIEQSDI
+399 DIEQGDI

-432 KNKQEIEYYNEL
+432 DNKQEVEYYNEL
-444 RKKIIEPI
+444 RKRIIEPI
-452 ENLKQK
+452 EKLRQK
-458 IRKGETAKG
+458 IRKEKTAKAV
-467 ITVAIYDFLEKQ
+467 TLAIYEFLKEQ

-484 IFLKIQELKEKNRE
+484 ISLKMQELKQKNRE

-519 KIFRDENITINQYA
+519 KIFKDENITINQYS

-599 KKQGIELAKGT
+599 KEQGIELAKGT

-667 VIVSDYQITNQK
+667 VITQKYEITNQK

-692 EESELEPEWKEI
+692 QEKELEPEWEET
-704 YKYFG
+704 YRYFE
-709 NNEEWK
+709 NEASWK
-715 IKLEKDLQGLNYT
+715 NKLEKDLQGLSYT

-733 IEKTTIEKLYGNVL
+733 IETTTIEKLYGNVL
-747 RTSVSKLETY
+747 KTSVSKLETY

-780 QNFDTGSFMHEV
+780 QNFDTGSFMHEI
-792 IDLFFNYLREENIK
+792 IDLFFNQVKEENIQ
-806 LTELLNEEEKIR
+806 LTELLGEEEKIR
-818 KIVNQIIET
+818 KIVNQIVET
-827 KLDCGKYRFTATV
+827 KLDYGKYIFTATV
-840 KYKILIQRLEKM
+840 KYKILIQRLERM

-877 FSKGKEYKPIEIALE
+877 FDNGKEYKPIEITLGT
-892 NGKRIEITGKIDR
+892 GKRIEIRGKIDR
-905 VDIAK
+905 VDIAR
-910 TEDGNY
+910 TSDGNY

-936 GVSIQLLTYLDAI
+936 GISIQLLTYLDAI
-949 CEEEDLMPAGIL
+949 CEEKDLMPAGIL

-967 KNVNPKIKTEEAI
+967 KNVNPKVKTEEAI

-1005 NNLKEGGTSKLIP
+1005 NNLKEGTTSKIIP
-1018 AGISAK
+1018 AGISGK
-1024 GGINKRDTSGVDE
+1024 GAINKRDTNGVE
-1037 QEFEVLQKY
+1037 QEEFEVLQKY

-1053 IGKEILEGKIE
+1053 IGKEILQGKID
-1064 LSPTNYKGKT
+1064 LKPTNYKGKT
-1074 PCKYCEY
+1074 PCRYCEY

-1091 NKNKYDYIENLSKD
+1091 NKNKYEYIENLSKD
-1105 DIIRKMN
+1105 DIIRKMR
-1112 KEV
+1112 

>member
-452 ENLKQK
+452 ENLKQN
-458 IRKGETAKG
+458 IRKGKTAKG

-484 IFLKIQELKEKNRE
+484 IFLKMQELKEKNRE

-625 TTAERELHLSY
+625 ATAERELHLSY

-967 KNVNPKIKTEEAI
+967 KNVNPKTKTEEAI

>member
-19 YKEIAKDIEK
+19 YQEIAKEIEK

-54 TEAVLQAEVVHLSRL
+54 TEAVLQAEVIHLSRL

-80 DDRMSKCGKAMLISH
+80 DDRMTKCGKAMLISH
-95 ILTMQKK
+95 ILTTQKK
-102 DLKYLSKSEENI
+102 ELKYLSKSEENI
-114 NLAISS
+114 DLAISS

-128 VTVEMLK
+128 VTVERLK
-135 EQIDKTEN
+135 EQIEKTEN
-143 IYLKTKLQDISVIYE
+143 IYLKTKLQDISIIYE

-170 EADELAIL
+170 EADELTIL
-178 AENIENIKWLKN
+178 AQNIEKIEWLKN
-190 SVIYIDE
+190 SIIYIDE
-197 FAGFTYSEYQVIKGL
+197 FAGFTYSEYHVIKEL

-218 VNITITVDNLE
+218 VNITITVDDLG

-241 NKITVKKLQDIVSQN
+241 NKITVKKLQEIVEQN
-256 ELKLEKPIKML
+256 ELKQEKPIKL
-267 EVKRFKTPEL
+267 TEIKRFKTPEL
-277 KYIEGNLFKTQSTKY
+277 KYIEGHLFKTQSTKY

-322 KEKKKRYNDIA
+322 KEKNKRYNDIA
-333 IITKNIQSYSNLA
+333 IITKNIQNYSNLA
-346 RVIFE
+346 KVIFE

-385 SKESVFQYAKMGFL
+385 SKESVFQYAKMRFL
-399 EIEQSDI
+399 DIEQGDI

-432 KNKQEIEYYNEL
+432 DNKQEVEYYNEL
-444 RKKIIEPI
+444 RKRIIEPI
-452 ENLKQK
+452 EKLRQK
-458 IRKGETAKG
+458 IRKEKTAKAV
-467 ITVAIYDFLEKQ
+467 TLAIYEFLEEQ

-484 IFLKIQELKEKNRE
+484 ISLKMQELKQKNRE

-519 KIFRDENITINQYA
+519 KIFKDENITINQYS

-599 KKQGIELAKGT
+599 KEQGIELAKGT

-667 VIVSDYQITNQK
+667 VITQKYEITNQK

-692 EESELEPEWKEI
+692 QEKELEPEWKET
-704 YKYFG
+704 YRYFE
-709 NNEEWK
+709 NEASWK
-715 IKLEKDLQGLNYT
+715 NKLEKDLQGLSYT

-733 IEKTTIEKLYGNVL
+733 IETTTIEKLYGNVL
-747 RTSVSKLETY
+747 KTSVSKLETY

-780 QNFDTGSFMHEV
+780 QNFDTGSFMHEI
-792 IDLFFNYLREENIK
+792 IDLFFNQVKEENIQ
-806 LTELLNEEEKIR
+806 LTELLGEEEKIR
-818 KIVNQIIET
+818 KIVNQIVET
-827 KLDCGKYRFTATV
+827 KLDYGKYRFTATV
-840 KYKILIQRLEKM
+840 KYKILIQRLERM

-877 FSKGKEYKPIEIALE
+877 FDNGKEYKPIEITLGT
-892 NGKRIEITGKIDR
+892 GKRIEIRGKIDR
-905 VDIAK
+905 VDIAR
-910 TEDGNY
+910 TSDGNY

-936 GVSIQLLTYLDAI
+936 GISIQLLTYLDAI
-949 CEEEDLMPAGIL
+949 CEEKDLMPAGIL

-967 KNVNPKIKTEEAI
+967 KNVNPKVKTEEAI

-1005 NNLKEGGTSKLIP
+1005 NNLKEGKTSKIIP
-1018 AGISAK
+1018 AGISGK
-1024 GGINKRDTSGVDE
+1024 GAINKRDTNGVE
-1037 QEFEVLQKY
+1037 QEEFEVLQKY

-1053 IGKEILEGKIE
+1053 IGKEILQGKID
-1064 LSPTNYKGKT
+1064 LKPTNYKGKT
-1074 PCKYCEY
+1074 PCRYCEY
-1081 HAICGFDARN
+1081 HSIC
-1091 NKNKYDYIENLSKD
+1091 
-1105 DIIRKMN
+1105 
-1112 KEV
+1112 

>member
-19 YKEIAKDIEK
+19 YQEIAKEIEK

-54 TEAVLQAEVVHLSRL
+54 TEAVLQAEVIHLSRL

-80 DDRMSKCGKAMLISH
+80 DDRMTKCGKAMLISH
-95 ILTMQKK
+95 ILTTQKK
-102 DLKYLSKSEENI
+102 ELKYLSKSEENI
-114 NLAISS
+114 DLAISS

-128 VTVEMLK
+128 VTVEKLK
-135 EQIDKTEN
+135 EQIEKTEN
-143 IYLKTKLQDISVIYE
+143 IYLKTKLQDISIIYE

-170 EADELAIL
+170 EADELTIL
-178 AENIENIKWLKN
+178 AQNIEKIEWLKN
-190 SVIYIDE
+190 SIIYIDE
-197 FAGFTYSEYQVIKGL
+197 FAGFTYSEYQVIKEL

-218 VNITITVDNLE
+218 VNITITVDDLG

-241 NKITVKKLQDIVSQN
+241 NKITIKKLQEIVEQN
-256 ELKLEKPIKML
+256 ELKQEKPIKL
-267 EVKRFKTPEL
+267 AEIKRFKTPEL
-277 KYIEGNLFKTQSTKY
+277 KYIEGHLFKTQSTKY

-322 KEKKKRYNDIA
+322 KEKNKRYNDIA
-333 IITKNIQSYSNLA
+333 IITKNIQNYSNLA
-346 RVIFE
+346 KVIFE

-399 EIEQSDI
+399 DIEQEDI

-432 KNKQEIEYYNEL
+432 DNKQEIEYYNKL

-452 ENLKQK
+452 EKLRQK
-458 IRKGETAKG
+458 IRKEKTAKA
-467 ITVAIYDFLEKQ
+467 ITLAIYEFLEEQ

-484 IFLKIQELKEKNRE
+484 ISLKMQELKQKNRE

-519 KIFRDENITINQYA
+519 KIFKDENITINQYA

-569 TIFIIGLNDGVYPSI
+569 TIFIIGLNDGIYPSI
-584 NKSEGFLGDEDREYL
+584 NKSEGFLGDEDRKYL
-599 KKQGIELAKGT
+599 KEQGIELAKGT

-655 KKMFPNLKETSD
+655 KKMFPKLKETSD
-667 VIVSDYQITNQK
+667 VITQKYEITNQK

-692 EESELEPEWKEI
+692 QEKELETEWKET
-704 YKYFG
+704 YRYFE
-709 NNEEWK
+709 NEASWK
-715 IKLEKDLQGLNYT
+715 NKLEKDLQGLKYT

-733 IEKTTIEKLYGNVL
+733 IETTTIEKLYGNVL

-780 QNFDTGSFMHEV
+780 QNFDTGSFMHEI
-792 IDLFFNYLREENIK
+792 IDLFFNQVKEENIQ
-806 LTELLNEEEKIR
+806 LPELLGEEEKIR
-818 KIVNQIIET
+818 KIVNQIVET
-827 KLDCGKYRFTATV
+827 KLDYGKYKFTATV

-877 FSKGKEYKPIEIALE
+877 FDNGKEYKPIEITLE
-892 NGKRIEITGKIDR
+892 NGKKIEIRGKIDR
-905 VDIAK
+905 VDIAR
-910 TEDGNY
+910 TSDGNY

-936 GVSIQLLTYLDAI
+936 GISIQLLTYLDAI
-949 CEEEDLMPAGIL
+949 CEEKDLMPAGIL

-967 KNVNPKIKTEEAI
+967 KNVNPKVKTEEAI

-1005 NNLKEGGTSKLIP
+1005 NNLKEGTTSKIIP
-1018 AGISAK
+1018 AGISGK
-1024 GGINKRDTSGVDE
+1024 GTINKRDTNGVE
-1037 QEFEVLQKY
+1037 QEEFEVLQKY

-1053 IGKEILEGKIE
+1053 IGKEILQGKID
-1064 LSPTNYKGKT
+1064 LKPTNYKGKT
-1074 PCKYCEY
+1074 PCRYCEY

-1091 NKNKYDYIENLSKD
+1091 NKNKYEYIENLSKD
-1105 DIIRKMN
+1105 DIIRKMR
-1112 KEV
+1112 

>member
-19 YKEIAKDIEK
+19 YQEIAKEIEK

-54 TEAVLQAEVVHLSRL
+54 TEAVLQAEVIHLSRL

-80 DDRMSKCGKAMLISH
+80 DDRMTKCGKAMLISH
-95 ILTMQKK
+95 ILTTQKK
-102 DLKYLSKSEENI
+102 ELKYLSKSEENI
-114 NLAISS
+114 DLAISS

-128 VTVEMLK
+128 VTVERLK
-135 EQIDKTEN
+135 EQIEKTEN
-143 IYLKTKLQDISVIYE
+143 IYLKTKLQDISIIYE

-170 EADELAIL
+170 EADELTIL
-178 AENIENIKWLKN
+178 AQNIEKIEWLKN
-190 SVIYIDE
+190 SIIYIDE
-197 FAGFTYSEYQVIKGL
+197 FAGFTYSEYHVIKEL

-218 VNITITVDNLE
+218 VNITITVDDLG

-241 NKITVKKLQDIVSQN
+241 NKITVKKLQEIVEQN
-256 ELKLEKPIKML
+256 ELKQEKPIKL
-267 EVKRFKTPEL
+267 TEIKRFKTPEL
-277 KYIEGNLFKTQSTKY
+277 KYIEGHLFKTQSTKY

-322 KEKKKRYNDIA
+322 KEKNKRYNDIA
-333 IITKNIQSYSNLA
+333 IITKNIQNYSNLA
-346 RVIFE
+346 KVIFE

-399 EIEQSDI
+399 DIEQGDI

-432 KNKQEIEYYNEL
+432 DNKQEVEYYNEL

-452 ENLKQK
+452 EKLRQK
-458 IRKGETAKG
+458 IRKGKTAKAV
-467 ITVAIYDFLEKQ
+467 TLAIYEFLEEQ

-484 IFLKIQELKEKNRE
+484 ISLKMQELKQKNRE

-519 KIFRDENITINQYA
+519 KIFKDENITINQYS

-599 KKQGIELAKGT
+599 KEQGIELAKGT

-667 VIVSDYQITNQK
+667 VITQKYEITNQK

-692 EESELEPEWKEI
+692 QEKELEPEWEET
-704 YKYFG
+704 YRYFE
-709 NNEEWK
+709 NEASWK
-715 IKLEKDLQGLNYT
+715 NKLEKDLQGLSYT

-733 IEKTTIEKLYGNVL
+733 IETTTIEKLYGNVL
-747 RTSVSKLETY
+747 KTSVSKLETY

-780 QNFDTGSFMHEV
+780 QNFDTGSFMHEI
-792 IDLFFNYLREENIK
+792 IDLFFNQVKEENIQ
-806 LTELLNEEEKIR
+806 LTELLGEEEKIR
-818 KIVNQIIET
+818 KIVNQIVET
-827 KLDCGKYRFTATV
+827 KLDYGKYRFTATV
-840 KYKILIQRLEKM
+840 KYKILIQRLERM

-877 FSKGKEYKPIEIALE
+877 FDNGKEYKPIEITLE
-892 NGKRIEITGKIDR
+892 NGKRIEIRGKIDR
-905 VDIAK
+905 VDIAR
-910 TEDGNY
+910 TSDGNY

-936 GVSIQLLTYLDAI
+936 GISIQLLTYLDAI
-949 CEEEDLMPAGIL
+949 CEEKDLMPAGIL

-967 KNVNPKIKTEEAI
+967 KNVNPKVKTEEAI

-1005 NNLKEGGTSKLIP
+1005 NNLKEGTTSKIIP
-1018 AGISAK
+1018 AGISGK
-1024 GGINKRDTSGVDE
+1024 GAINKRDTNGVE
-1037 QEFEVLQKY
+1037 QEEFEVLQKY

-1053 IGKEILEGKIE
+1053 IGKEILQGKID
-1064 LSPTNYKGKT
+1064 LKPTNYKGKT
-1074 PCKYCEY
+1074 PCRYCEY
-1081 HAICGFDARN
+1081 HAICGFDVRN
-1091 NKNKYDYIENLSKD
+1091 NKNKYEYIENLSKD
-1105 DIIRKMN
+1105 DIIRKMR
-1112 KEV
+1112 

>member
-417 IKQNKFKKDFVYELE
+417 IKQNKFKKDFVYEFE

-458 IRKGETAKG
+458 IRKGKTAKG
-467 ITVAIYDFLEKQ
+467 ITVVIYDFLEKQ

-484 IFLKIQELKEKNRE
+484 IFLKMQELKEKNRE

-806 LTELLNEEEKIR
+806 LTE
-818 KIVNQIIET
+818 IVNQIIET

-967 KNVNPKIKTEEAI
+967 KNVNPKTKTEEAI

-1074 PCKYCEY
+1074 PCRYCEY

>member
-452 ENLKQK
+452 ENLKQN
-458 IRKGETAKG
+458 IRKGKTAKG

-509 ILINVLDEIV
+509 ILVNVLDEIV

-610 LENLYDDNFNIYKAF
+610 LENLYDDKFNIYKAF

-679 ATYEALIEKLAKI
+679 ATYDALIEKLAKI

-792 IDLFFNYLREENIK
+792 IDLFFNYVREENIE
-806 LTELLNEEEKIR
+806 LTELLDEEEKIR

-949 CEEEDLMPAGIL
+949 CEEKDLMPAGIL

-1074 PCKYCEY
+1074 PCRYCEY

>member
-452 ENLKQK
+452 ENLKQN
-458 IRKGETAKG
+458 IRKGKTAKG

-484 IFLKIQELKEKNRE
+484 IFLKMQELKEKNRE

-610 LENLYDDNFNIYKAF
+610 LENLYDDKFNIYKAF

-679 ATYEALIEKLAKI
+679 ATYDALIEKLAKI

-792 IDLFFNYLREENIK
+792 IDLFFNYVREENIE
-806 LTELLNEEEKIR
+806 LTELLDEEEKIR

-949 CEEEDLMPAGIL
+949 CEEKDLMPAGIL

-1074 PCKYCEY
+1074 PCRYCEY
-1081 HAICGFDARN
+1081 HVICGFDARN

>member
-1 MGLRIIYGRA
+1 M
-11 GSGKSEYC
+11 
-19 YKEIAKDIEK
+19 
-29 NEKIFLITPEQF
+29 
-41 SFTAEKKLMEAVK
+41 
-54 TEAVLQAEVVHLSRL
+54 
-69 AKRVIKEIGIK
+69 
-80 DDRMSKCGKAMLISH
+80 
-95 ILTMQKK
+95 
-102 DLKYLSKSEENI
+102 
-114 NLAISS
+114 
-120 ITELKKHG
+120 
-128 VTVEMLK
+128 
-135 EQIDKTEN
+135 
-143 IYLKTKLQDISVIYE
+143 
-158 QYDEQIKQSYID
+158 
-170 EADELAIL
+170 
-178 AENIENIKWLKN
+178 
-190 SVIYIDE
+190 
-197 FAGFTYSEYQVIKGL
+197 
-212 IKYAKQ
+212 
-218 VNITITVDNLE
+218 
-229 QTLNPD
+229 
-235 TDIFYA
+235 
-241 NKITVKKLQDIVSQN
+241 
-256 ELKLEKPIKML
+256 
-267 EVKRFKTPEL
+267 
-277 KYIEGNLFKTQSTKY
+277 
-292 EQKVE
+292 
-297 NLSMFLAKNQY
+297 
-308 TEIEYIAKEITKLV
+308 
-322 KEKKKRYNDIA
+322 
-333 IITKNIQSYSNLA
+333 
-346 RVIFE
+346 
-351 KYDIPIF
+351 
-358 IDEKRELS
+358 
-366 QNIIIQYVLSIFE
+366 
-379 ILQKNY
+379 
-385 SKESVFQYAKMGFL
+385 
-399 EIEQSDI
+399 
-406 FKLENY
+406 
-412 CTKWG
+412 
-417 IKQNKFKKDFVYELE
+417 
-432 KNKQEIEYYNEL
+432 
-444 RKKIIEPI
+444 
-452 ENLKQK
+452 
-458 IRKGETAKG
+458 
-467 ITVAIYDFLEKQ
+467 
-479 KIEEK
+479 
-484 IFLKIQELKEKNRE
+484 QELKEKNRE

>member
-417 IKQNKFKKDFVYELE
+417 IKENKFKKDFVYELE

-444 RKKIIEPI
+444 RKKIMEPI

-458 IRKGETAKG
+458 IRKGKTAKG
-467 ITVAIYDFLEKQ
+467 ITVVIYDFLEKQ

-484 IFLKIQELKEKNRE
+484 IFLKMQELKEKNRE

-610 LENLYDDNFNIYKAF
+610 LENLYDDKFNIYKAF

-679 ATYEALIEKLAKI
+679 ATYDALIEKLAKI

-792 IDLFFNYLREENIK
+792 IDLFFNYVREENIE
-806 LTELLNEEEKIR
+806 LTELLDEEEKIR

-949 CEEEDLMPAGIL
+949 CEEKDLMPAGIL

>member
-19 YKEIAKDIEK
+19 YQEIAKEIEK

-54 TEAVLQAEVVHLSRL
+54 TEAVLQAEVIHLSRL

-80 DDRMSKCGKAMLISH
+80 DDRMTKCGKAMLISH
-95 ILTMQKK
+95 ILTTQKK
-102 DLKYLSKSEENI
+102 ELKYLSKSEENI
-114 NLAISS
+114 DLAISS

-128 VTVEMLK
+128 VTVEKLK
-135 EQIDKTEN
+135 EQIEKTEN
-143 IYLKTKLQDISVIYE
+143 IYLKTKLQDISIIYE

-170 EADELAIL
+170 EADELTIL
-178 AENIENIKWLKN
+178 AQNIEKIEWLKN
-190 SVIYIDE
+190 SIIYIDE
-197 FAGFTYSEYQVIKGL
+197 FAGFTYSEYQVIKEL

-218 VNITITVDNLE
+218 VNITITVDDLG

-241 NKITVKKLQDIVSQN
+241 NKITIKKLQEIVEQN
-256 ELKLEKPIKML
+256 ELKQEKPIKL
-267 EVKRFKTPEL
+267 AEIKRFKTPEL
-277 KYIEGNLFKTQSTKY
+277 KYIEGHLFKTQSTKY

-322 KEKKKRYNDIA
+322 KEKNKRYNDIA
-333 IITKNIQSYSNLA
+333 IITKNIQNYSNLA
-346 RVIFE
+346 KVIFE

-399 EIEQSDI
+399 DIEQEDI

-417 IKQNKFKKDFVYELE
+417 IKQNKFKKDFLYELE
-432 KNKQEIEYYNEL
+432 DNKQEIEYYNEL

-452 ENLKQK
+452 EKLRQK
-458 IRKGETAKG
+458 IRKEKTAKA
-467 ITVAIYDFLEKQ
+467 ITLAIYEFLEEQ

-484 IFLKIQELKEKNRE
+484 ISLKMQELKQKNRE

-519 KIFRDENITINQYA
+519 KIFKEENITINQYA

-569 TIFIIGLNDGVYPSI
+569 TIFIIGLNDGIYPSI
-584 NKSEGFLGDEDREYL
+584 NKSEGFLGDEDRKYL
-599 KKQGIELAKGT
+599 KEQGIELAKGT

-655 KKMFPNLKETSD
+655 KKMFPKLKETSD
-667 VIVSDYQITNQK
+667 VITQKYEITNQK

-692 EESELEPEWKEI
+692 QEKEIETEWKET
-704 YKYFG
+704 YRYFE
-709 NNEEWK
+709 NEASWK
-715 IKLEKDLQGLNYT
+715 NKLEKDLQGLNYT

-733 IEKTTIEKLYGNVL
+733 IETTTIEKLYGNVL

-780 QNFDTGSFMHEV
+780 QNFDTGSFMHEI
-792 IDLFFNYLREENIK
+792 IDLFFNQVKEENIQ
-806 LTELLNEEEKIR
+806 LPELLGEEEKIR
-818 KIVNQIIET
+818 KIVNQIVET
-827 KLDCGKYRFTATV
+827 NLDYGKYKFTATV

-877 FSKGKEYKPIEIALE
+877 FDNGKEYKPIEITLE
-892 NGKRIEITGKIDR
+892 NGKKIEIRGKIDR
-905 VDIAK
+905 VDIAR
-910 TEDGNY
+910 TSDGNY

-936 GVSIQLLTYLDAI
+936 GISIQLLTYLDAI
-949 CEEEDLMPAGIL
+949 CEEKDLMPAGIL

-967 KNVNPKIKTEEAI
+967 KNVNPKVKTEEAI

-1005 NNLKEGGTSKLIP
+1005 NNLKEGTTSKIIP
-1018 AGISAK
+1018 AGISGK
-1024 GGINKRDTSGVDE
+1024 GTINKRDTNGVE
-1037 QEFEVLQKY
+1037 QEEFEVLQKY

-1053 IGKEILEGKIE
+1053 IGKEILQGKID
-1064 LSPTNYKGKT
+1064 LKPTNYKGKT
-1074 PCKYCEY
+1074 PCRYCEY

-1091 NKNKYDYIENLSKD
+1091 NKNKYEYIENLSKD
-1105 DIIRKMN
+1105 DIIRKM
-1112 KEV
+1112 K

>member
-19 YKEIAKDIEK
+19 YQEIAKEIEK

-54 TEAVLQAEVVHLSRL
+54 TEAVLQAEVIHLSRL

-80 DDRMSKCGKAMLISH
+80 DDRMTKCGKAMLISH
-95 ILTMQKK
+95 ILTTQKK
-102 DLKYLSKSEENI
+102 ELKYLSKSEENI
-114 NLAISS
+114 DLAISS

-128 VTVEMLK
+128 VTVERLK
-135 EQIDKTEN
+135 EQIEKTEN
-143 IYLKTKLQDISVIYE
+143 IYLKTKLQDISIIYE

-170 EADELAIL
+170 EADELTIL
-178 AENIENIKWLKN
+178 AQNIEKIEWLKN
-190 SVIYIDE
+190 SIIYIDE
-197 FAGFTYSEYQVIKGL
+197 FAGFTYSEYHVIKEL

-218 VNITITVDNLE
+218 VNITITVDDLG

-241 NKITVKKLQDIVSQN
+241 NKITVKKLQEIVEQN
-256 ELKLEKPIKML
+256 ELKQEKPIKL
-267 EVKRFKTPEL
+267 TEIKRFKTPEL
-277 KYIEGNLFKTQSTKY
+277 KYIEGHLFKTQSTKY

-322 KEKKKRYNDIA
+322 KEKNKRYNDIA
-333 IITKNIQSYSNLA
+333 IITKNIQNYSNLA
-346 RVIFE
+346 KVIFE

-399 EIEQSDI
+399 DIEQGDI

-432 KNKQEIEYYNEL
+432 DNKQEVEYYNEL
-444 RKKIIEPI
+444 RKRIIEPI
-452 ENLKQK
+452 EKLRQK
-458 IRKGETAKG
+458 IRKEKTAKAV
-467 ITVAIYDFLEKQ
+467 TLAIYEFLEEQ

-484 IFLKIQELKEKNRE
+484 ISLKMQELKQKNRE

-519 KIFRDENITINQYA
+519 KIFKDENITINQYS

-599 KKQGIELAKGT
+599 KEQGIELAKGT

-667 VIVSDYQITNQK
+667 VITQKYEITNQK

-692 EESELEPEWKEI
+692 QEKELEPEWKET
-704 YKYFG
+704 YRYFE
-709 NNEEWK
+709 NEASWK
-715 IKLEKDLQGLNYT
+715 NKLEKDLQGLSYT

-733 IEKTTIEKLYGNVL
+733 IETTTIEKLYGNVL
-747 RTSVSKLETY
+747 KTSVSKLETY

-780 QNFDTGSFMHEV
+780 QNFDTGSFMHEI
-792 IDLFFNYLREENIK
+792 IDLFFNQVKEENIK
-806 LTELLNEEEKIR
+806 LTELLGEGEKIR
-818 KIVNQIIET
+818 KIVNQIVET
-827 KLDCGKYRFTATV
+827 KLDYGKYRFTATV
-840 KYKILIQRLEKM
+840 KYKILIQRLERM

-877 FSKGKEYKPIEIALE
+877 FDNGKEYKPIEITLE
-892 NGKRIEITGKIDR
+892 NGKRIEIRGKIDR
-905 VDIAK
+905 VDIAR
-910 TEDGNY
+910 TSDGNY

-936 GVSIQLLTYLDAI
+936 GISIQLLTYLDAI
-949 CEEEDLMPAGIL
+949 CEEKDLMPAGIL

-967 KNVNPKIKTEEAI
+967 KNVNPKVKTEEAI

-1005 NNLKEGGTSKLIP
+1005 NNLKEGKTSKIIP
-1018 AGISAK
+1018 AGISGK
-1024 GGINKRDTSGVDE
+1024 GAINKRDTNGVE
-1037 QEFEVLQKY
+1037 QEEFEVLQKY

-1053 IGKEILEGKIE
+1053 IGKEILQGKID
-1064 LSPTNYKGKT
+1064 LKPTNYKGKT
-1074 PCKYCEY
+1074 PCRYCEY

-1091 NKNKYDYIENLSKD
+1091 NKNKYEYIENLSKD
-1105 DIIRKMN
+1105 DIIRKMR
-1112 KEV
+1112 

>member
-1 MGLRIIYGRA
+1 M
-11 GSGKSEYC
+11 
-19 YKEIAKDIEK
+19 
-29 NEKIFLITPEQF
+29 
-41 SFTAEKKLMEAVK
+41 
-54 TEAVLQAEVVHLSRL
+54 
-69 AKRVIKEIGIK
+69 
-80 DDRMSKCGKAMLISH
+80 
-95 ILTMQKK
+95 
-102 DLKYLSKSEENI
+102 
-114 NLAISS
+114 
-120 ITELKKHG
+120 
-128 VTVEMLK
+128 
-135 EQIDKTEN
+135 
-143 IYLKTKLQDISVIYE
+143 QDISIIYE

-170 EADELAIL
+170 EADELTIL
-178 AENIENIKWLKN
+178 AQNIEKIEWLKN
-190 SVIYIDE
+190 SIIYIDE
-197 FAGFTYSEYQVIKGL
+197 FAGFTYSEYHVIKEL

-218 VNITITVDNLE
+218 VNITITVDDLG

-241 NKITVKKLQDIVSQN
+241 NKITVKKLQEIVEQN
-256 ELKLEKPIKML
+256 ELKQEKPIKL
-267 EVKRFKTPEL
+267 TEIKRFKTPEL
-277 KYIEGNLFKTQSTKY
+277 KYIEGHLFKTQSTKY

-322 KEKKKRYNDIA
+322 KEKNKRYNDIA
-333 IITKNIQSYSNLA
+333 IITKNIQNYSNLA
-346 RVIFE
+346 KVIFE

-399 EIEQSDI
+399 DIEQGDI

-432 KNKQEIEYYNEL
+432 DNKQEVEYYNEL
-444 RKKIIEPI
+444 RKRIIEPI
-452 ENLKQK
+452 EKLRQK
-458 IRKGETAKG
+458 IRKEKTAKAV
-467 ITVAIYDFLEKQ
+467 TLAIYEFLEEQ

-484 IFLKIQELKEKNRE
+484 ISLKMQELKQKNRE

-519 KIFRDENITINQYA
+519 KIFKDENITINQYS

-599 KKQGIELAKGT
+599 KEQGIELAKGT

-667 VIVSDYQITNQK
+667 VITQKYEITNQK

-692 EESELEPEWKEI
+692 QEKELEPEWKET
-704 YKYFG
+704 YRYFE
-709 NNEEWK
+709 NEASWK
-715 IKLEKDLQGLNYT
+715 NKLEKDLQGLSYT

-733 IEKTTIEKLYGNVL
+733 IETTTIEKLYGNVL
-747 RTSVSKLETY
+747 KTSVSKLETY

-780 QNFDTGSFMHEV
+780 QNFDTGSFMHEI
-792 IDLFFNYLREENIK
+792 IDLFFNQVKEENIQ
-806 LTELLNEEEKIR
+806 LTELLGEEEKIR
-818 KIVNQIIET
+818 KIVNQIVET
-827 KLDCGKYRFTATV
+827 KLDYGKYRFTATV
-840 KYKILIQRLEKM
+840 KYKILIQRLERM

-877 FSKGKEYKPIEIALE
+877 FDNGKEYKPIKITLGT
-892 NGKRIEITGKIDR
+892 GKRIEIRGKIDR
-905 VDIAK
+905 VDIAR
-910 TEDGNY
+910 TSDGNY

-936 GVSIQLLTYLDAI
+936 GISIQLLTYLDAI
-949 CEEEDLMPAGIL
+949 CEEKDLMPAGIL

-967 KNVNPKIKTEEAI
+967 KNVNPKVKTEEAI

-1005 NNLKEGGTSKLIP
+1005 NNLKEGKTSKIIP
-1018 AGISAK
+1018 AGISGK
-1024 GGINKRDTSGVDE
+1024 GAINKRDTNGVE
-1037 QEFEVLQKY
+1037 QEEFEVLQKY

-1053 IGKEILEGKIE
+1053 IGKEILQGKID
-1064 LSPTNYKGKT
+1064 LKPTNYKGKT
-1074 PCKYCEY
+1074 PCRYCEY

-1091 NKNKYDYIENLSKD
+1091 NKNKYEYIENLSKD
-1105 DIIRKMN
+1105 DIIRKMR
-1112 KEV
+1112 

>member
-19 YKEIAKDIEK
+19 YQEIAKEIEK

-54 TEAVLQAEVVHLSRL
+54 TEAVLQAEVIHLSRL

-80 DDRMSKCGKAMLISH
+80 DDRMTKCGKAMLISH
-95 ILTMQKK
+95 ILTTQKK
-102 DLKYLSKSEENI
+102 ELKYLSKSEENI
-114 NLAISS
+114 DLAISS

-128 VTVEMLK
+128 VTVKKLK
-135 EQIDKTEN
+135 EQIEKTEN
-143 IYLKTKLQDISVIYE
+143 IYLKTKLQDISIIYE

-170 EADELAIL
+170 EADELTIL
-178 AENIENIKWLKN
+178 AQNIEKIEWLKN
-190 SVIYIDE
+190 SIIYIDE
-197 FAGFTYSEYQVIKGL
+197 FAGFTYSEYQVIKEL

-218 VNITITVDNLE
+218 VNITITVDDLG

-235 TDIFYA
+235 KDIFYA
-241 NKITVKKLQDIVSQN
+241 NKITVKKLQEIVEQN
-256 ELKLEKPIKML
+256 ELKQEKPIKL
-267 EVKRFKTPEL
+267 TEIKRFKIPEL
-277 KYIEGNLFKTQSTKY
+277 KYIEGHLFKTQSTKY

-297 NLSMFLAKNQY
+297 NLAMFLAKNQY

-322 KEKKKRYNDIA
+322 KEKNKRYNDIA
-333 IITKNIQSYSNLA
+333 IITKNIQNYSNLA
-346 RVIFE
+346 KVIFE

-399 EIEQSDI
+399 DIEQGDI

-432 KNKQEIEYYNEL
+432 DNKQEIEYYNEL
-444 RKKIIEPI
+444 RKRIIEPI
-452 ENLKQK
+452 EKLRQK
-458 IRKGETAKG
+458 IRKEKTAKA
-467 ITVAIYDFLEKQ
+467 ITLAIYEFLEEQ

-484 IFLKIQELKEKNRE
+484 ISLKMQELKQKNRE

-519 KIFRDENITINQYA
+519 KIFKDENITINQYS

-599 KKQGIELAKGT
+599 KEQGIELAKGT

-667 VIVSDYQITNQK
+667 VITQKYEITNQK

-692 EESELEPEWKEI
+692 QEKELETEWKET
-704 YKYFG
+704 YRYFE
-709 NNEEWK
+709 NEASWK
-715 IKLEKDLQGLNYT
+715 NKLEKDLQGLNYT

-733 IEKTTIEKLYGNVL
+733 IETKTIEKLYGNVL
-747 RTSVSKLETY
+747 KTSVSKLETY

-780 QNFDTGSFMHEV
+780 QNFDTGSFMHEI
-792 IDLFFNYLREENIK
+792 IDLFFNQVKEENIQ
-806 LTELLNEEEKIR
+806 LTELLGEEEKIR
-818 KIVNQIIET
+818 KIVNQIVET
-827 KLDCGKYRFTATV
+827 KLDYGKYRFTATV
-840 KYKILIQRLEKM
+840 KYKILIQRLERM

-877 FSKGKEYKPIEIALE
+877 FDNGKEYKPIEITLE
-892 NGKRIEITGKIDR
+892 NGKRIEIRGKIDR
-905 VDIAK
+905 VDIAR
-910 TEDGNY
+910 TSDGNY

-936 GVSIQLLTYLDAI
+936 GISIQLLTYLDAI
-949 CEEEDLMPAGIL
+949 CEEKDLMPAGIL

-967 KNVNPKIKTEEAI
+967 KNVNPKVKTEEAI

-1005 NNLKEGGTSKLIP
+1005 NNLKEGTTSKIIP
-1018 AGISAK
+1018 AGISGK
-1024 GGINKRDTSGVDE
+1024 GAINKRDTNGVE
-1037 QEFEVLQKY
+1037 QEEFEVLQKY

-1053 IGKEILEGKIE
+1053 IGKEILQGKID
-1064 LSPTNYKGKT
+1064 LKPTNYKGKT
-1074 PCKYCEY
+1074 PCRYCEY

-1091 NKNKYDYIENLSKD
+1091 NKNKYEYIENLSKD
-1105 DIIRKMN
+1105 DIIRKMR
-1112 KEV
+1112 

>member
-19 YKEIAKDIEK
+19 YQEIAKEIEK

-54 TEAVLQAEVVHLSRL
+54 TEAVLQAEVIHLSRL

-80 DDRMSKCGKAMLISH
+80 DDRMTKCGKAMLISH
-95 ILTMQKK
+95 ILTTQKK
-102 DLKYLSKSEENI
+102 ELKYLSKSEENI
-114 NLAISS
+114 DLAISS

-128 VTVEMLK
+128 VTVERLK
-135 EQIDKTEN
+135 EQIEKTEN
-143 IYLKTKLQDISVIYE
+143 IYLKTKLQDISIIYE

-170 EADELAIL
+170 EADELTIL
-178 AENIENIKWLKN
+178 AQNIEKIEWLKN
-190 SVIYIDE
+190 SIIYIDE
-197 FAGFTYSEYQVIKGL
+197 FAGFTYSEYHVIKEL

-218 VNITITVDNLE
+218 VNITITVDDLG

-241 NKITVKKLQDIVSQN
+241 NKITVKKLQKIVEQN
-256 ELKLEKPIKML
+256 ELKQEKPIKL
-267 EVKRFKTPEL
+267 TEIKRFKTPEL
-277 KYIEGNLFKTQSTKY
+277 KYIEGHLFKTQSTKY

-322 KEKKKRYNDIA
+322 KEKNKRYNDIA
-333 IITKNIQSYSNLA
+333 IITKNIQNYSNLA
-346 RVIFE
+346 KVIFE

-399 EIEQSDI
+399 DIEQGDI

-432 KNKQEIEYYNEL
+432 DNKQEVEYYNEL
-444 RKKIIEPI
+444 RKRIIEPI
-452 ENLKQK
+452 EKLRQK
-458 IRKGETAKG
+458 IRKEKTAKAV
-467 ITVAIYDFLEKQ
+467 TLAIYEFLEEQ

-484 IFLKIQELKEKNRE
+484 ISLKMQELKQKNRE

-519 KIFRDENITINQYA
+519 KIFKDENITINQYS

-599 KKQGIELAKGT
+599 KEQGIELAKGT

-625 TTAERELHLSY
+625 TTVERELHLSY

-667 VIVSDYQITNQK
+667 VITQKYEITNQK

-692 EESELEPEWKEI
+692 QEKELEPEWEET
-704 YKYFG
+704 YRYFE
-709 NNEEWK
+709 NEASWK
-715 IKLEKDLQGLNYT
+715 NKLEKDLQGLSYT

-733 IEKTTIEKLYGNVL
+733 IETTTIEKLYGNVL
-747 RTSVSKLETY
+747 KTSVSKLETY

-780 QNFDTGSFMHEV
+780 QNFDTGSFMHEI
-792 IDLFFNYLREENIK
+792 IDLFFNQVKEENIQ
-806 LTELLNEEEKIR
+806 LTELLGEEEKIR
-818 KIVNQIIET
+818 KIVNQIVET
-827 KLDCGKYRFTATV
+827 KLDYGKYRFTATV
-840 KYKILIQRLEKM
+840 KYKILIQRLERM

-877 FSKGKEYKPIEIALE
+877 FDNGKEYKPIEITLE
-892 NGKRIEITGKIDR
+892 NGKRIEIRGKIDR
-905 VDIAK
+905 VDIAR
-910 TEDGNY
+910 TSDGNY

-936 GVSIQLLTYLDAI
+936 GISIQLLTYLDAI
-949 CEEEDLMPAGIL
+949 CEEKDLMPAGIL

-967 KNVNPKIKTEEAI
+967 KNVNPKVKTEEAI

-1005 NNLKEGGTSKLIP
+1005 NNLKEGKTSKIIP
-1018 AGISAK
+1018 AGISGK
-1024 GGINKRDTSGVDE
+1024 GAINKRDTNGVE
-1037 QEFEVLQKY
+1037 QEEFEVLQKY

-1053 IGKEILEGKIE
+1053 IGKEILQGKID
-1064 LSPTNYKGKT
+1064 LKPTNYKGKT
-1074 PCKYCEY
+1074 PCRYCEY

-1091 NKNKYDYIENLSKD
+1091 NKNKYEYIENLSKD
-1105 DIIRKMN
+1105 DIIRKMR
-1112 KEV
+1112 

>member
-19 YKEIAKDIEK
+19 YQEIAKEIEK

-54 TEAVLQAEVVHLSRL
+54 TEAVLQAEVIHLSRL

-80 DDRMSKCGKAMLISH
+80 DDRMTKCGKAMLISH
-95 ILTMQKK
+95 ILTTQKK
-102 DLKYLSKSEENI
+102 ELKYLSKSEENI
-114 NLAISS
+114 DLAISS

-128 VTVEMLK
+128 VTVEKLK
-135 EQIDKTEN
+135 EQIEKTEN
-143 IYLKTKLQDISVIYE
+143 IYLKTKLQDISIIYE

-170 EADELAIL
+170 EADELTIL
-178 AENIENIKWLKN
+178 AQNIEKIEWLKN
-190 SVIYIDE
+190 SIIYIDE
-197 FAGFTYSEYQVIKGL
+197 FAGFTYSEYQVIKEL

-218 VNITITVDNLE
+218 VNITITVDDLG

-241 NKITVKKLQDIVSQN
+241 NKITIKKLQEIVEQN
-256 ELKLEKPIKML
+256 ELKQEKPIKL
-267 EVKRFKTPEL
+267 AEIKRFKTPEL
-277 KYIEGNLFKTQSTKY
+277 KYIEGHLFKTQSTKY

-322 KEKKKRYNDIA
+322 KEKNKRYNDIA
-333 IITKNIQSYSNLA
+333 IITKNIQNYSNLA
-346 RVIFE
+346 KVIFE

-399 EIEQSDI
+399 DIEQEEI

-432 KNKQEIEYYNEL
+432 DNKQEIEYYNEL

-452 ENLKQK
+452 EKLRQK
-458 IRKGETAKG
+458 IRKEKTAKA
-467 ITVAIYDFLEKQ
+467 ITLAIYEFLEEQ

-484 IFLKIQELKEKNRE
+484 ISLKMQELKQKNRE

-519 KIFRDENITINQYA
+519 KIFKDENITINQYA

-569 TIFIIGLNDGVYPSI
+569 TIFIIGLNDGIYPSI
-584 NKSEGFLGDEDREYL
+584 NKSEGFLGDEDRKYL
-599 KKQGIELAKGT
+599 KEQGIELAKGT

-655 KKMFPNLKETSD
+655 KKMFPKLKETSD
-667 VIVSDYQITNQK
+667 VITQKYEITNQK

-692 EESELEPEWKEI
+692 QEKELETEWKET
-704 YKYFG
+704 YRYFE
-709 NNEEWK
+709 NEASWK
-715 IKLEKDLQGLNYT
+715 NKLEKDLQGLNYT

-733 IEKTTIEKLYGNVL
+733 IETTTIEKLYGNVL

-780 QNFDTGSFMHEV
+780 QNFDTGSFMHEI
-792 IDLFFNYLREENIK
+792 IDLFFNQVKEENIQ
-806 LTELLNEEEKIR
+806 LPELLGEEEKIR
-818 KIVNQIIET
+818 KIVNQIVET
-827 KLDCGKYRFTATV
+827 KLDYGKYRFTATV
-840 KYKILIQRLEKM
+840 KYKILIQRLERM

-863 LVYSDFNVEGTEVE
+863 LVYSDFNTEGTEVE
-877 FSKGKEYKPIEIALE
+877 FDNGKEYKPIEITLE
-892 NGKRIEITGKIDR
+892 NGKKIEIRGKIDR
-905 VDIAK
+905 VDIAR
-910 TEDGNY
+910 TSDGNY

-936 GVSIQLLTYLDAI
+936 GISIQLLTYLDAI
-949 CEEEDLMPAGIL
+949 CEEKDLMPAGIL

-967 KNVNPKIKTEEAI
+967 KNVNPKVKTEESI

-1005 NNLKEGGTSKLIP
+1005 NNLKEGTTSKIIP
-1018 AGISAK
+1018 AGISGK
-1024 GGINKRDTSGVDE
+1024 GTINKRDTNGVE
-1037 QEFEVLQKY
+1037 QEEFEVLQKY

-1053 IGKEILEGKIE
+1053 IGKEILQGKID
-1064 LSPTNYKGKT
+1064 LKPTNYKGKT
-1074 PCKYCEY
+1074 PCRYCEY

-1091 NKNKYDYIENLSKD
+1091 NKNKYEYIENLSKD
-1105 DIIRKMN
+1105 DIIRKM
-1112 KEV
+1112 K